1 MSPAVIEVPVA
12 TAPAASPAKTIAIS
26 QLHNFLSEGFPDIF
40 RWSLQRAPTAEELNG
55 NLCSLFNA
63 MFEHLRTTLPT
74 NEPSPDCFIFT
85 EPGKPSVSF
94 DDLCSRISHFT
105 QILAKEGAKSSGN
118 GKSRALGQGD
128 KVLVLS
134 SLGVD
139 FFVGSIAC
147 LSLGAT
153 LILLDPFME
162 RAKMNVCIESVLPIT
177 HIVTNMKLTAFK
189 KWILSRAVP
198 ALKNIPNVVEIPVN
212 VDKKILAMAP
222 KTIPVISVAGDA
234 TALLS
239 FTTGSTGNPKP
250 IRRSH
255 DYLRA
260 QTIAVFCQREIK
272 ACKTEF
278 PPTAAS
284 AKSTES
290 PESSSST
297 TATSSHKP
305 VKSVT
310 NLPVFIFGQIMLGYT
325 TLIPDNF
332 NPAGVNPGPLLQA
345 MVRHNVQVA
354 FGSPAF
360 FLRLLQHLEQTGGVD
375 QYGKFVNPLPVRVLC
390 LGGAPVFSS
399 ELDIMR
405 RGVKGAAFIFYGA
418 SEAEPISKIRVE
430 ERILLEANPAS
441 TGHSLASP
449 KATKASKRI
458 SRLDFSSPD
467 SESGFE
473 GGNVN
478 AICVGHVN
486 LDGGFS
492 HTAIAPLDG
501 EEEDG
506 KQFLDLGHIGE
517 IVVSGPHVHITTTSD
532 DERIIHEKP
541 SEANGGKDRIWL
553 RTGDCGYLDCAHR
566 LWLVG
571 RASWVVKENSED
583 DGVEGNLHSLR
594 YWPIA
599 IERSVLETF
608 GPSHGITY
616 VVFMPSGTTGKPA
629 LFVEAPNGLALAAHT
644 LVLEHL
650 QETFDVP
657 VDELHVF
664 RQLPRDKRHASKIN
678 TMALTK
684 MIKGKK
690 ASDKVVVQRG
700 DISGTVNDSLR
711 RGITSTSLKN
721 SASTLELV
729 SRNTLA
735 NAVAPST
742 VPENKRFKFS
752 DPEQNH
758 FLFAWHDAQL
768 LAQYGGG
775 KAKNM
780 ATLTNLVSRVPGVR
794 ASVPAWF
801 CVSTEAFKTFLAE
814 NHLDSQIAPHITT
827 TEGLEAFHASL
838 TQKVMASKLS
848 TAMIQELTA
857 LVAYLASTSTSSS
870 TAKPY
875 FAVRSSGADED
886 SVSHSF
892 AGQFDSFLYRQS
904 MDEIVVAL
912 KKCWLSAFA
921 PRVMSHRLACGLP
934 VNNVRM
940 GVVVQ
945 IMVDSEC
952 AGVAFSRHPLNPISA
967 HVSLVEAVWGQ
978 GEALVS
984 GAAEPDSFE
993 VERGSHGKVKQTLVP
1008 KPKMW
1013 MRNGGGADGTD
1024 ATGLIAVDVPEP
1036 KVSAAALTHDRARA
1050 VGATVSG
1057 LESLIG
1063 TPVDFEWAFQEE
1075 DSMLYCLQVRPIVNL
1090 PPASFFIATDPAHK
1104 FETSSETLHESHI
1117 STGSTES
1124 SAAFNGRETKGKG
1137 KSELFDLTAIA
1148 GRAMDSLAAP
1158 QGMNVTLWDNS
1169 NIVESYSGV
1178 TTPLTFSFASYNY
1191 RIVYETML
1199 AFLGTPKNLMQA
1211 NEDALV
1217 NLLGYIRGNVYYN
1230 LMNWYRLLLLA
1241 PLGKF
1246 SDPKHMETMMGVKQG
1261 QEGNADM
1268 EREFKKILDARP
1280 KFNAWHRTNL
1290 VLKYLSAY
1298 RNIDRIVNKFFVTF
1312 DVFYS
1317 AGREMDFSSMSLEE
1331 ISIYYKRNASTLLRD
1346 WKAPVINDLLVMGF
1360 FGTLKSFI
1368 AKHLVEPKAKA
1379 SASANGGVAPT
1390 AEEAAAAAA
1399 DAAAVDSLQND
1410 LLCGE
1415 DVESAKPTKMLMEIA
1430 KSIDSTIEY
1439 PALGVWFTGHKDEI
1453 LKAIKPEENHWILR
1467 STILKLSFVKAS
1479 ELLAGLQL
1487 TEPGTE
1493 QPPVQ
1498 VVADVLAMILEFL
1511 DSYGFRCINE
1521 LKLEEKDLNDDPA
1534 FVIDAIAGYVRT
1546 RAYEVEDLDKRE
1558 QQIRAAAET
1567 LVHQKLKGTQLVIF
1581 MWLLRNTRRVVKHRE
1596 NLRFARSKV
1605 FGVMRR
1611 IFRGM
1616 GHQLVALGALD
1627 KEQDVFYLTTEELL
1641 SYVDGR
1647 AVSRDLKA
1655 LTNLRKTEFDGYVAD
1670 ANAPPERFVT
1680 RGAAGVYMWYPHIL
1694 ADLDLLKDAEDSNGP
1709 PEPGVLKGVSCCPGI
1724 VEGVVRVVKD
1734 ITETRDL
1741 DGEILV
1747 TARTD
1752 PGWVPLYPMCSG
1764 LLIERGSL
1772 LSHSAV
1778 VAREL
1783 GLPTIVG
1790 ISGGLMKRLKTGMR
1804 VKMDAGK
1811 GKVYI
1816 LDELEALEKEKEG
1829 ESAEQPGTEVAP
1841 AAA

>member
-1 MSPAVIEVPVA
+1 MSPSAITEVPISEVPCTST
-12 TAPAASPAKTIAIS
+12 TAAKDIAIS
-26 QLHNFLSEGFPDIF
+26 QLHDFLSGGFPDIF
-40 RWSLQRAPTAEELNG
+40 RWSLQRTPTEEELNG
-55 NLCSLFNA
+55 NLCALFNA
-63 MFEHLRTTLPT
+63 MFTHFRSTLSRD
-74 NEPSPDCFIFT
+74 EPSPDCFIFT
-85 EPGKPSVSF
+85 EPGKPGVTF
-94 DDLCSRISHFT
+94 DELCARITHFA
-105 QILAKEGAKSSGN
+105 QILAQDRSERIKSGV
-118 GKSRALGQGD
+118 KPLVQGD

-147 LSLGAT
+147 LSQGAT

-162 RAKMNVCIESVLPIT
+162 RAKMNICIESVLPVS
-177 HIVTNMKLTAFK
+177 HIVTNMKLNTFK
-189 KWILSRAVP
+189 KWVLSRAVP
-198 ALKNIPNVVEIPVN
+198 ALKKIPYVVEIPVN
-212 VDKKILAMAP
+212 VDKKILSSVP
-222 KTIPVISVAGDA
+222 KLIPIASVPGNT

-260 QTIAVFCQREIK
+260 QTIAVFCQNEIK
-272 ACKTEF
+272 GTSSEL
-278 PPTAAS
+278 
-284 AKSTES
+284 
-290 PESSSST
+290 SSS
-297 TATSSHKP
+297 ATSAPHKP
-305 VKSVT
+305 IKSVT

-332 NPAGVNPGPLLQA
+332 NPAGVNPAALLQA

-360 FLRLLQHLEQTGGVD
+360 FLRLLQHLEETGGVN
-375 QYGKFVNPLPVRVLC
+375 QYGKFLNPLPVRVLC

-430 ERILLEANPAS
+430 ERILLESNPS
-441 TGHSLASP
+441 QREPHVQKS
-449 KATKASKRI
+449 KASNRI
-458 SRLDFSSPD
+458 SKLDFGTD

-478 AICVGHVN
+478 ALCVGHVN
-486 LDGGFS
+486 LDGEFS
-492 HTAIAPLDG
+492 HTAISPLEGDEVTG
-501 EEEDG
+501 Q
-506 KQFLDLGHIGE
+506 QFLELGHIGE

-532 DERIIHEKP
+532 DNRIIHEKA
-541 SEANGGKDRIWL
+541 SESNGGKDRIWL
-553 RTGDCGYLDCAHR
+553 RTGDCGYLDSSHR

-571 RASWVVKENSED
+571 RASWVVTEKAGE
-583 DGVEGNLHSLR
+583 EGAESGLNSLR

-599 IERSVLETF
+599 IERAVLETF
-608 GPSHGITY
+608 GPSHGVTY
-616 VVFMPSGTTGKPA
+616 VVFMPSKSTGKPA
-629 LFVEAPNGLALAAHT
+629 LFIEVPDGLPLSAHS
-644 LVLEHL
+644 LILEHL

-664 RQLPRDKRHASKIN
+664 RKLPRDKRHASKIN
-678 TMALTK
+678 TMALEK
-684 MIKGKK
+684 MIKDKK
-690 ASDKVVVQRG
+690 ATDKVLVQRS
-700 DISGTVNDSLR
+700 DISGTVNDVLR
-711 RGITSTSLKN
+711 RGMTTHSLKAAS
-721 SASTLELV
+721 SAHDLLGQ
-729 SRNTLA
+729 NTLT
-735 NAVAPST
+735 NASHAGTTDSHGQ
-742 VPENKRFKFS
+742 RFQFS
-752 DPEQNH
+752 NPEQDH
-758 FLFAWHDAQL
+758 FLFAWHPAKT

-780 ATLTNLVSRVPGVR
+780 ATLTNLVNKVAGVR
-794 ASVPAWF
+794 AAVPAWF
-801 CVSTEAFKTFLAE
+801 CVSTEAFNTFLAE
-814 NHLDSQIAPHITT
+814 NHLESQIAPHLTT
-827 TEGLEAFHASL
+827 PEGLEAFHATL
-838 TQKVMASKLS
+838 TEKIMTASLS
-848 TAMIQELTA
+848 TTMLRELTA
-857 LVAYLASTSTSSS
+857 LIQFLTSTSSS
-870 TAKPY
+870 TSKPF

-892 AGQFDSFLYRQS
+892 AGQFDSFMYRQS
-904 MDEIVVAL
+904 MEEIVVAL
-912 KKCWLSAFA
+912 KNCWLSAFA
-921 PRVMSHRLACGLP
+921 PRVMSHRLACQLP

-967 HVSLVEAVWGQ
+967 NVSLVEAVWGQ

-993 VERGSHGKVKQTLVP
+993 VDRGLQGKVKETLVP

-1013 MRNGGGADGTD
+1013 TRNGGGADVTD
-1024 ATGLIAVDVPEP
+1024 TTGLVAVDVPES
-1036 KVSAAALTHDRARA
+1036 KANAAALTHDRARA
-1050 VGATVSG
+1050 VGATVTS

-1063 TPVDFEWAFQEE
+1063 TPVDFEWAYQEE
-1075 DSMLYCLQVRPIVNL
+1075 DDVLYCLQVRPIVNL
-1090 PPASFFIATDPAHK
+1090 PPAPFFLATDPSPKA
-1104 FETSSETLHESHI
+1104 EMPVNNLQESGITMESTVSATTTTATSK
-1117 STGSTES
+1117 GSGQGDNVNVDFS
-1124 SAAFNGRETKGKG
+1124 S
-1137 KSELFDLTAIA
+1137 IA
-1148 GRAMDSLAAP
+1148 TRAMDALAAP

-1199 AFLGTPKNLMQA
+1199 TFLGTPPKLVQA

-1268 EREFKKILDARP
+1268 EKEFKKILDGRY
-1280 KFNAWHRTNL
+1280 KFNAWHRTRL
-1290 VLKYLSAY
+1290 VLKYISAY
-1298 RNIDRIVNKFFVTF
+1298 RNIDRIVNQFFANF
-1312 DVFYS
+1312 DAFYS
-1317 AGREMDFSSMSLEE
+1317 TGREMDFSAMTLQE
-1331 ISIYYKRNASTLLRD
+1331 ISTYYRVNASTLLRE

-1368 AKHLVEPKAKA
+1368 AKHLVEAKTKPA
-1379 SASANGGVAPT
+1379 APGAT
-1390 AEEAAAAAA
+1390 ALNTEQEAATAA
-1399 DAAAVDSLQND
+1399 DAVAVDSLQND

-1430 KSIDSTIEY
+1430 KSIDKTLEY
-1439 PALGVWFTGHKDEI
+1439 RGLGTWFVVHKDQI
-1453 LKAIKPEENHWILR
+1453 LQAIQPEGHQWILR
-1467 STILKLSFVKAS
+1467 SSILKFSFVRAN
-1479 ELLAGLQL
+1479 ELIRALAVI
-1487 TEPGTE
+1487 EPGVA
-1493 QPPVQ
+1493 QPSVQ
-1498 VVADVLAMILEFL
+1498 VVADVLAKILEFL

-1521 LKLEEKDLNDDPA
+1521 LKLEEQDLNDDPA
-1534 FVIDAIAGYVRT
+1534 FVVDAIAGYVRT
-1546 RAYEVEDLDKRE
+1546 KAYDVEDLDKRE
-1558 QQIRAAAET
+1558 QQIRAAAEA
-1567 LVHQKLKGTQLVIF
+1567 LVRQKLKGTQLTLF
-1581 MWLLRNTRRVVKHRE
+1581 MWLLKNTRRVVKHRE
-1596 NLRFARSKV
+1596 NLRFARSKA
-1605 FGVMRR
+1605 FGVFRR
-1611 IFRGM
+1611 LFRGM
-1616 GHQLVALGALD
+1616 GHQLVILGALED
-1627 KEQDVFYLTTEELL
+1627 TKDVFFLTTEELM

-1647 AVSRDLKA
+1647 SVSRDLKA
-1655 LTNLRKTEFDGYVAD
+1655 LTKLRKNEFDGYMAD

-1734 ITETRDL
+1734 ISETRDL
-1741 DGEILV
+1741 NGEILV

-1816 LDELEALEKEKEG
+1816 LDELEALESDG
-1829 ESAEQPGTEVAP
+1829 AVVAP
-1841 AAA
+1841 ASNEDAPVDA

>member
-1 MSPAVIEVPVA
+1 MSPSVNEITPASA
-12 TAPAASPAKTIAIS
+12 SGPAAAAKTIAIS
-26 QLHNFLSEGFPDIF
+26 QLHDFLSGGFPDIF
-40 RWSLQRAPTAEELNG
+40 RWTLHRPPTAEELNG

-63 MFEHLRTTLPT
+63 MFVHFRSALPA

-85 EPGKPSVSF
+85 QPGKPSVTF
-94 DDLCSRISHFT
+94 DELCSRISHFT
-105 QILAKEGAKSSGN
+105 QVLAQEGSFKSKSSKPLAK
-118 GKSRALGQGD
+118 GD
-128 KVLVLS
+128 KVLILS

-162 RAKMNVCIESVLPIT
+162 RAKMNLCIESVLPIS

-198 ALKNIPNVVEIPVN
+198 ALKKIPNVVEIPVN
-212 VDKKILAMAP
+212 VDKKILASVP
-222 KTIPVISVAGDA
+222 KTIPVTSVPGDT

-260 QTIAVFCQREIK
+260 QTIAVFCQKEIR
-272 ACKTEF
+272 ASSAEF
-278 PPTAAS
+278 PHTKASSPAGSDSASPT
-284 AKSTES
+284 T
-290 PESSSST
+290 T
-297 TATSSHKP
+297 TAPAAVTSHKP
-305 VKSVT
+305 VKAVT

-332 NPAGVNPGPLLQA
+332 NPAGVNPAPLLEA
-345 MVRHNVQVA
+345 MIRHNVQVA

-360 FLRLLQHLEQTGGVD
+360 FLRLLQHLEATSGVD
-375 QYGKFVNPLPVRVLC
+375 QYGKFINPLPVRVLC

-405 RGVKGAAFIFYGA
+405 KGVRGAAFIFYGA

-430 ERILLEANPAS
+430 ERILLEANPTSAPKVKGSNKITQFDAS
-441 TGHSLASP
+441 AE
-449 KATKASKRI
+449 
-458 SRLDFSSPD
+458 
-467 SESGFE
+467 SESEFE
-473 GGNVN
+473 GGNVH
-478 AICVGHVN
+478 ALCVGHVN

-492 HTAIAPLDG
+492 HTAIVPLDG
-501 EEEDG
+501 EEVKG
-506 KQFLDLGHIGE
+506 QQFLELGHIGE

-532 DERIIHEKP
+532 DDRIVHELP
-541 SEANGGKDRIWL
+541 SEKNGNKDRIWL
-553 RTGDCGYLDCAHR
+553 RTGDCGYLDSAHR

-571 RASWVVKENSED
+571 RASWVIRED
-583 DGVEGNLHSLR
+583 AEDGVEGSLNSLR

-608 GPSHGITY
+608 GASHGITY
-616 VVFMPSGTTGKPA
+616 VVFMPSGAAKKPA
-629 LFVEAPNGLALAAHT
+629 LFIEAPNGLALAAHT
-644 LVLEHL
+644 LILEHL

-664 RQLPRDKRHASKIN
+664 RKLPRDKRHASKIN
-678 TMALTK
+678 TMALSK
-684 MIKGKK
+684 MIKDKK
-690 ASDKVVVQRG
+690 VSDKVVIQRG
-700 DISGTVNDSLR
+700 DITGSVNDSLR
-711 RGITSTSLKN
+711 RGMTSTSLKY
-721 SASTLELV
+721 SASSLDLNA
-729 SRNTLA
+729 RNALA
-735 NAVAPST
+735 NAVAPSS
-742 VPENKRFKFS
+742 VPIEQRFKFS
-752 DPEQNH
+752 NPEQNH
-758 FLFAWHDAQL
+758 FLFAWHPSPL

-794 ASVPAWF
+794 ATVPAWF
-801 CVSTEAFKTFLAE
+801 CVSTEAFKAFLTE
-814 NHLDSQIAPHITT
+814 NHLDSQISPHITT
-827 TEGLEAFHASL
+827 ADGLEAFHAAL
-838 TQKVMASKLS
+838 TSKILAAPLS
-848 TAMIQELTA
+848 PEMTQEITA
-857 LVAYLASTSTSSS
+857 LVEFLTSTSTSASNS
-870 TAKPY
+870 KPY

-904 MDEIVVAL
+904 MDDIIVAL

-921 PRVMSHRLACGLP
+921 PRVMSHRLACNLP

-967 HVSLVEAVWGQ
+967 NVALVEAVWGQ

-993 VERGSHGKVKQTLVP
+993 VERGFQGKVKETLVP

-1013 MRNGGGADGTD
+1013 VRNGGGADDAD
-1024 ATGLIAVDVPEP
+1024 ATGLVAVDVPEP
-1036 KVSAAALTHDRARA
+1036 KASAAALTHDRARA
-1050 VGATVSG
+1050 VGTTVSG
-1057 LESLIG
+1057 LEALIG

-1075 DSMLYCLQVRPIVNL
+1075 DGMLYCLQVRPIVNL
-1090 PPASFFIATDPAHK
+1090 PPAAFFAATDPAPK
-1104 FETSSETLHESHI
+1104 SEASSETLGESHI
-1117 STGSTES
+1117 SVQTTTS
-1124 SAAFNGRETKGKG
+1124 SAESKGKNKG
-1137 KSELFDLTAIA
+1137 NDIDFSSIA
-1148 GRAMDSLAAP
+1148 NRAMDSLAAP

-1199 AFLGTPKNLMQA
+1199 TFLGTPTKLVQA
-1211 NEDALV
+1211 NEDALI

-1268 EREFKKILDARP
+1268 EKEFKKILEARP

-1290 VLKYLSAY
+1290 VLKYISAY
-1298 RNIDRIVNKFFVTF
+1298 RNIDRIVNKFFANF
-1312 DVFYS
+1312 DAFYS
-1317 AGREMDFSSMSLEE
+1317 AGREMDFTSMSLEE
-1331 ISIYYKRNASTLLRD
+1331 IALYYKKNASALLRD

-1368 AKHLVEPKAKA
+1368 AKHLVDAKA
-1379 SASANGGVAPT
+1379 ATPATGDAAAPT
-1390 AEEAAAAAA
+1390 AAEAAAAAA
-1399 DAAAVDSLQND
+1399 DTAAVDSLQND

-1415 DVESAKPTKMLMEIA
+1415 DVESAKPTKMLMDIA
-1430 KSIDSTIEY
+1430 KSIDTTIEY
-1439 PALGVWFTGHKDEI
+1439 PELGAWFIGHKDHV
-1453 LKAIKPEENHWILR
+1453 LKAIKPEENQWILR

-1479 ELLAGLQL
+1479 ELLAGLKV
-1487 TEPGTE
+1487 TEADKPH
-1493 QPPVQ
+1493 PPVQ

-1521 LKLEEKDLNDDPA
+1521 LKLEEKDLNDDPD
-1534 FVIDAIAGYVRT
+1534 FVINAIAGYVRT
-1546 RAYEVEDLDKRE
+1546 KAYEVDDLDKRE
-1558 QQIRAAAET
+1558 QAIRAAAEA
-1567 LVHQKLKGTQLVIF
+1567 LVHQKLKGTQLKLF
-1581 MWLLRNTRRVVKHRE
+1581 LWLLRNTRRVVKHRE

-1616 GHQLVALGALD
+1616 GNRLVALGALD
-1627 KEQDVFYLTTEELL
+1627 AESDVFYLTTEELL

-1655 LTNLRKTEFDGYVAD
+1655 LTQLRKTEFAGYVAD

-1709 PEPGVLKGVSCCPGI
+1709 PEPGILKGVSCCPGI
-1724 VEGVVRVVKD
+1724 VEGVVRVAKD
-1734 ITETRDL
+1734 ISETKDL

-1804 VKMDAGK
+1804 IKMDAGK

-1816 LDELEALEKEKEG
+1816 LDELEALEKEG
-1829 ESAEQPGTEVAP
+1829 AASATAAEAETEAISAV
-1841 AAA
+1841 

>member
-1 MSPAVIEVPVA
+1 MSSEITQAS
-12 TAPAASPAKTIAIS
+12 TARYSSAGSAKAIAIS
-26 QLHNFLSEGFPDIF
+26 QLHDFLSNGFPDIF
-40 RWSLQRAPTAEELNG
+40 RWSLHRPPTTEERNG

-63 MFEHLRTTLPT
+63 MFIHFRNTLPA

-85 EPGKPSVSF
+85 EPGKPSVTF
-94 DDLCSRISHFT
+94 DELCSRISHFA
-105 QILAKEGAKSSGN
+105 QILAQNGAPTTRSGAKP
-118 GKSRALGQGD
+118 LVQGD

-177 HIVTNMKLTAFK
+177 HIVTNMKLTTFK
-189 KWILSRAVP
+189 KWVLSRAVP
-198 ALKNIPNVVEIPVN
+198 ALKKISNIVEIPVN
-212 VDKKILAMAP
+212 VDKKILATAP
-222 KTIPVISVAGDA
+222 KIIPVISVPGDT

-260 QTIAVFCQREIK
+260 QTIAVFCQKEIK
-272 ACKTEF
+272 ASAAEF
-278 PPTAAS
+278 PGEAGTNTPTA
-284 AKSTES
+284 T
-290 PESSSST
+290 
-297 TATSSHKP
+297 HKP

-325 TLIPDNF
+325 TLIPDSF
-332 NPAGVNPGPLLQA
+332 NPAGVNPAPLLQA
-345 MVRHNVQVA
+345 MIRHKVQVA

-360 FLRLLQHLEQTGGVD
+360 FIRLLQHLEQAGGVD
-375 QYGKFVNPLPVRVLC
+375 QHGKFLNPLPVRVLC

-430 ERILLEANPAS
+430 ERILLEAS
-441 TGHSLASP
+441 SLNTPTSSQN
-449 KATKASKRI
+449 TKISNRI
-458 SRLDFSSPD
+458 SRLDFSSLESD
-467 SESGFE
+467 SGFE

-492 HTAIAPLDG
+492 LTAIASLDA
-501 EEEDG
+501 EEADG
-506 KQFLDLGHIGE
+506 KQFLELGHIGE

-532 DERIIHEKP
+532 DDRIIHEPP
-541 SEANGGKDRIWL
+541 SRANGGKDRIWL
-553 RTGDCGYLDCAHR
+553 RTGDCGYLDSANR

-571 RASWVVKENSED
+571 RASWVVKENADED
-583 DGVEGNLHSLR
+583 GLNSLR

-608 GPSHGITY
+608 GPSHGVTY
-616 VVFMPSGTTGKPA
+616 AVFMPSGTTGKPA
-629 LFVEAPNGLALAAHT
+629 LFVEVPNGLPLAARS
-644 LVLEHL
+644 LILEHL

-664 RQLPRDKRHASKIN
+664 RKLPRDKRHASKIN
-678 TMALTK
+678 TMALSK
-684 MIKGKK
+684 MIKDKK
-690 ASDKVVVQRG
+690 ATDKIVIQRSN
-700 DISGTVNDSLR
+700 IAGTLNDGLR
-711 RGITSTSLKN
+711 RGFTITSLKQ
-721 SASTLELV
+721 STSFSDLAI
-729 SRNTLA
+729 RNTLA
-735 NAVAPST
+735 NAAASDAIHS
-742 VPENKRFKFS
+742 EQRFKFS

-758 FLFAWHDAQL
+758 FLFAWHPTPL
-768 LAQYGGG
+768 LAHYGGG

-780 ATLTNLVSRVPGVR
+780 ATLTNLVSRIPGVR
-794 ASVPAWF
+794 ATVPAWF
-801 CVSTEAFKTFLAE
+801 CVSTEAFKAFLSE
-814 NHLDSQIAPHITT
+814 HNLDSQIAPHITT
-827 TEGLEAFHASL
+827 SEGLESFHASL
-838 TQKVMASKLS
+838 TQKIMAAPLS
-848 TAMIQELTA
+848 PSMAQELAA
-857 LVAYLASTSTSSS
+857 LVEYLSSTSTSSS

-904 MDEIVVAL
+904 TEEIIDAL

-921 PRVMSHRLACGLP
+921 PRVMSHRLTCGLP
-934 VNNVRM
+934 INNVRM

-967 HVSLVEAVWGQ
+967 NASLVEAVWGQ

-993 VERGSHGKVKQTLVP
+993 VEHGYNGSVKETLVP

-1013 MRNGGGADGTD
+1013 VRNGGGPDGAD
-1024 ATGLIAVDVPEP
+1024 ATGLVPVEVPEP
-1036 KVSAAALTHDRARA
+1036 KASAAALTHDRART
-1050 VGATVSG
+1050 VGATVTG

-1063 TPVDFEWAFQEE
+1063 TPVDFEWAYQEE
-1075 DSMLYCLQVRPIVNL
+1075 DPMLYCLQVRPIVNL
-1090 PPASFFIATDPAHK
+1090 PPASFFIATDTAKVRVPSS
-1104 FETSSETLHESHI
+1104 TSSE
-1117 STGSTES
+1117 S
-1124 SAAFNGRETKGKG
+1124 SMSSSSSSSSI
-1137 KSELFDLTAIA
+1137 KSKEFKNKSDLVDLTSIA
-1148 GRAMDSLAAP
+1148 NRALDALAAP

-1199 AFLGTPKNLMQA
+1199 TFLGTPTKYIQG
-1211 NEDALV
+1211 NEDAFV

-1268 EREFKKILDARP
+1268 EKEFKKILDARP
-1280 KFNAWHRTNL
+1280 KFNAWHRTRL
-1290 VLKYLSAY
+1290 LLKYISAY
-1298 RNIDRIVNKFFVTF
+1298 NNIDRIVNDFFANF
-1312 DVFYS
+1312 DAFYNS
-1317 AGREMDFSSMSLEE
+1317 GREMDFTTMSLED
-1331 ISIYYKRNASTLLRD
+1331 ISIYYKRNASSLLRD

-1368 AKHLVEPKAKA
+1368 AKHLVEPKAA
-1379 SASANGGVAPT
+1379 PAAPGATAPT
-1390 AEEAAAAAA
+1390 AEEAKAAAA

-1415 DVESAKPTKMLMEIA
+1415 DVESAKPTKMLMDIA
-1430 KSIDSTIEY
+1430 KSIDNTIEY
-1439 PALGVWFTGHKDEI
+1439 PDLGIWFANHKEEI
-1453 LKAIKPEENHWILR
+1453 LKAVKPEGGQWILR
-1467 STILKLSFVKAS
+1467 STILKLSFVRAN
-1479 ELLAGLQL
+1479 ELLIGLNV
-1487 TEPGTE
+1487 TEPGKK

-1546 RAYEVEDLDKRE
+1546 KAYEVEDLDNRE
-1558 QQIRAAAET
+1558 HQIRAAAEA
-1567 LVHQKLKGTQLVIF
+1567 LVHQKLKGTQLKIF

-1616 GHQLVALGALD
+1616 GHQLVKLGALET
-1627 KEQDVFYLTTEELL
+1627 EQDVFYLTTEELL

-1655 LTNLRKTEFDGYVAD
+1655 LTKIRKTEFDGYVAD
-1670 ANAPPERFVT
+1670 ANAPPERFIT

-1709 PEPGVLKGVSCCPGI
+1709 PEPGILKGVSCCPGV

-1734 ITETRDL
+1734 ISETRDL
-1741 DGEILV
+1741 NNEILV

-1804 VKMDAGK
+1804 IKMDAGK
-1811 GKVYI
+1811 GRVYI
-1816 LDELEALEKEKEG
+1816 LDELEALEKENKDANTG
-1829 ESAEQPGTEVAP
+1829 AEVAP
-1841 AAA
+1841 VAA

>member
-1 MSPAVIEVPVA
+1 MSPAVTEVPASTTSPA
-12 TAPAASPAKTIAIS
+12 TSELTVVNAAKTIAIS
-26 QLHNFLSEGFPDIF
+26 HLHDFLSGEFPDIF
-40 RWSLQRAPTAEELNG
+40 RWSLQRAPTTEELNG

-63 MFEHLRTTLPT
+63 MFVHFQNTLPAS
-74 NEPSPDCFIFT
+74 EPSPDCFIFT
-85 EPGKPSVSF
+85 EPGKPSVTF
-94 DDLCSRISHFT
+94 DELCSRISHFT
-105 QILAKEGAKSSGN
+105 QILATGN
-118 GKSRALGQGD
+118 KPMRQGD
-128 KVLVLS
+128 KVLILS

-153 LILLDPFME
+153 LVLLDPFME
-162 RAKMNVCIESVLPIT
+162 RAKMNVCIESVLPISY
-177 HIVTNMKLTAFK
+177 IVTNMKLTAFK
-189 KWILSRAVP
+189 KWVLSRAVP
-198 ALKNIPNVVEIPVN
+198 ALKKIPNVVEIPVN
-212 VDKKILAMAP
+212 VDKKILAAAP
-222 KTIPVISVAGDA
+222 KAIPVTSVPGNT

-260 QTIAVFCQREIK
+260 QTIAVFCQKEIK
-272 ACKTEF
+272 ASSAQF
-278 PPTAAS
+278 P
-284 AKSTES
+284 S
-290 PESSSST
+290 PASSSVQSAEST
-297 TATSSHKP
+297 DATSTNTTYKP
-305 VKSVT
+305 VKAVT

-332 NPAGVNPGPLLQA
+332 NPAGVNPAPLVQA
-345 MVRHNVQVA
+345 MIRHNVQVA
-354 FGSPAF
+354 FGSPVF
-360 FLRLLQHLEQTGGVD
+360 FLRLLQHLEETGGVD
-375 QYGKFVNPLPVRVLC
+375 QHGKFVNPLPVRVLC

-430 ERILLEANPAS
+430 ERILLEANPATS
-441 TGHSLASP
+441 ATSLTSSQ
-449 KATKASKRI
+449 KTKESNRI
-458 SRLDFSSPD
+458 SRLDFGTD
-467 SESGFE
+467 SDSGFE

-478 AICVGHVN
+478 AICVGHVH
-486 LDGGFS
+486 LDGGFA

-501 EEEDG
+501 EDENG
-506 KQFLDLGHIGE
+506 KQFLELGHIGE

-532 DERIIHEKP
+532 DERIIHERP
-541 SEANGGKDRIWL
+541 SESNGGKDRIWL
-553 RTGDCGYLDCAHR
+553 RTGDCGYLDSAQR

-571 RASWVVKENSED
+571 RASWVVKENCEE
-583 DGVEGNLHSLR
+583 DGVEAGLNSLR

-608 GPSHGITY
+608 GPSHGVTY
-616 VVFMPSGTTGKPA
+616 VVFMPSGTTMKPA
-629 LFVEAPNGLALAAHT
+629 LFVEAPKGLALAAHT
-644 LVLEHL
+644 LILEHL

-664 RQLPRDKRHASKIN
+664 RKLPRDKRHASKIN

-684 MIKGKK
+684 MIKDKK
-690 ASDKVVVQRG
+690 ASDKVIVQRG
-700 DISGTVNDSLR
+700 NITGTLNDSFR

-721 SASTLELV
+721 SASSLDLV
-729 SRNTLA
+729 ARNTLA
-735 NAVAPST
+735 NTSAPSSK
-742 VPENKRFKFS
+742 PQKSRFNFS
-752 DPEQNH
+752 NPEQNH
-758 FLFAWHDAQL
+758 FLFAWHSSQL
-768 LAQYGGG
+768 LIQYGGG

-780 ATLTNLVSRVPGVR
+780 ATLTNLVSRVPGAR
-794 ASVPAWF
+794 ATVPAWF
-801 CVSTEAFKTFLAE
+801 CVSTEAFKAFLAE
-814 NHLDSQIAPHITT
+814 NHLESHITPHNT
-827 TEGLEAFHASL
+827 TAEGLAVFHSAL
-838 TQKVMASKLS
+838 TEKIMAAPLS
-848 TAMIQELTA
+848 SSMTQELTA
-857 LVAYLASTSTSSS
+857 LIEYLTSTSTSSS
-870 TAKPY
+870 AAKPY

-904 MDEIVVAL
+904 MDEIITAL

-921 PRVMSHRLACGLP
+921 PRVMSHRLACDLP

-940 GVVVQ
+940 GVVIQ

-952 AGVAFSRHPLNPISA
+952 AGVAFSRHPLNPVSA
-967 HVSLVEAVWGQ
+967 NVALVEAVWGQ

-993 VERGSHGKVKQTLVP
+993 VERGLQGKVKETLVP

-1013 MRNGGGADGTD
+1013 IRNGGGDEGTD
-1024 ATGLIAVDVPEP
+1024 ATGLVAIDVPEP
-1036 KVSAAALTHDRARA
+1036 KASAPALTHDRARS

-1063 TPVDFEWAFQEE
+1063 TPVDFEWAFQES
-1075 DSMLYCLQVRPIVNL
+1075 DRTLYCLQVRPIVNL
-1090 PPASFFIATDPAHK
+1090 PPASFFIATDPSHK
-1104 FETSSETLHESHI
+1104 SEASESVHGSNASTHSVDSTTSS
-1117 STGSTES
+1117 
-1124 SAAFNGRETKGKG
+1124 KGKG
-1137 KSELFDLTAIA
+1137 KSNDDNIDFSSIA
-1148 GRAMDSLAAP
+1148 SRAMDAFAAP

-1199 AFLGTPKNLMQA
+1199 TFLGTPAKLVQA

-1268 EREFKKILDARP
+1268 EKEFKKILEARP
-1280 KFNAWHRTNL
+1280 KFNAWNRTNL
-1290 VLKYLSAY
+1290 VLKYISAY
-1298 RNIDRIVNKFFVTF
+1298 RNIDRIVNKFFANF
-1312 DVFYS
+1312 DAFYS
-1317 AGREMDFSSMSLEE
+1317 AGREMNFSTMSLEE
-1331 ISIYYKRNASTLLRD
+1331 ISTYYKRNASALLRD

-1368 AKHLVEPKAKA
+1368 AKHLVEPKAVTAKG
-1379 SASANGGVAPT
+1379 SSGVTLT
-1390 AEEAAAAAA
+1390 AAEAEAAAA

-1430 KSIDSTIEY
+1430 KSVDSTIEY
-1439 PALGVWFTGHKDEI
+1439 PTLGTWFVNHKDEI
-1453 LKAIKPEENHWILR
+1453 LKAIKPEENQWILR
-1467 STILKLSFVKAS
+1467 STILRLSFVKAS
-1479 ELLAGLQL
+1479 ELLADLNV
-1487 TEPGTE
+1487 TEPGKE

-1546 RAYEVEDLDKRE
+1546 KAYETEDLDKRE
-1558 QQIRAAAET
+1558 QQIRAAAEA
-1567 LVHQKLKGTQLVIF
+1567 LVHQKLKGTQLMIF
-1581 MWLLRNTRRVVKHRE
+1581 LWLLKNTRRVVKHRE

-1616 GHQLVALGALD
+1616 GSQLVKLNALETE
-1627 KEQDVFYLTTEELL
+1627 KDVFYLTTEELL

-1655 LTNLRKTEFDGYVAD
+1655 LTKLRKSEFEGYATD

-1680 RGAAGVYMWYPHIL
+1680 RGAAGAYMWYPHIL

-1709 PEPGVLKGVSCCPGI
+1709 PEPGVLKGVSCCPGV

-1734 ITETRDL
+1734 ISETRDL

-1804 VKMDAGK
+1804 IKMDAGK

-1816 LDELEALEKEKEG
+1816 LDELEALEKESNG
-1829 ESAEQPGTEVAP
+1829 DAGAGGAEVTPTAT
-1841 AAA
+1841 

>member
-1 MSPAVIEVPVA
+1 MSPEITQAV
-12 TAPAASPAKTIAIS
+12 AASYSSTESAKAIAVS
-26 QLHNFLSEGFPDIF
+26 QLHDFLSNGFPDIF
-40 RWSLQRAPTAEELNG
+40 RWSLHRPPTAEERNG

-63 MFEHLRTTLPT
+63 MFTHLRNTLPT

-85 EPGKPSVSF
+85 EPGKPSVTF
-94 DDLCSRISHFT
+94 DELCSRISHLA
-105 QILAKEGAKSSGN
+105 QILAQDGTS
-118 GKSRALGQGD
+118 KSRSGTKPLGQGD
-128 KVLVLS
+128 KVLILS

-177 HIVTNMKLTAFK
+177 HIVTNMKLTIFK
-189 KWILSRAVP
+189 KWILSKAVP
-198 ALKNIPNVVEIPVN
+198 ALKKIPNIVEIPVN

-222 KTIPVISVAGDA
+222 KTIPVTSLPGDT

-272 ACKTEF
+272 ASAAEF
-278 PPTAAS
+278 PGEAGTNAPTA
-284 AKSTES
+284 
-290 PESSSST
+290 P
-297 TATSSHKP
+297 HKP

-332 NPAGVNPGPLLQA
+332 NPAGVNPAPLVQA
-345 MVRHNVQVA
+345 MIRHNVQVA

-360 FLRLLQHLEQTGGVD
+360 FIRLLEHLEQVGGVD
-375 QYGKFVNPLPVRVLC
+375 QHGKFLNPLPVRVLC

-430 ERILLEANPAS
+430 ERILLEASSSNTPTAS
-441 TGHSLASP
+441 QN
-449 KATKASKRI
+449 TKTSNRI
-458 SRLDFSSPD
+458 SRLDFSSLETD
-467 SESGFE
+467 SGFE
-473 GGNVN
+473 GGNMN

-486 LDGGFS
+486 LDGGFAL
-492 HTAIAPLDG
+492 TAIAPLDA
-501 EEEDG
+501 EKADG
-506 KQFLDLGHIGE
+506 KQFLELGHIGE

-532 DERIIHEKP
+532 DDRIIHELP
-541 SEANGGKDRIWL
+541 SETNGEKSRVWL
-553 RTGDCGYLDCAHR
+553 RTGDCGYLDSANR

-571 RASWVVKENSED
+571 RASWVVKEIADED
-583 DGVEGNLHSLR
+583 GLHSLR

-608 GPSHGITY
+608 GSSHGVTY
-616 VVFMPSGTTGKPA
+616 AVFMPSGTTGKPA
-629 LFVEAPNGLALAAHT
+629 LFVEVPNGLPLAARS
-644 LVLEHL
+644 LILEHL

-664 RQLPRDKRHASKIN
+664 RKLPRDKRHASKIN
-678 TMALTK
+678 TMALSK
-684 MIKGKK
+684 MIKNKK
-690 ASDKVVVQRG
+690 ATDKIVIQRN
-700 DISGTVNDSLR
+700 DIAGTLNDNLR
-711 RGITSTSLKN
+711 RGITVTSLKQ
-721 SASTLELV
+721 SASLPDV
-729 SRNTLA
+729 AAHNTLT
-735 NAVAPST
+735 NAVTGDTIHS
-742 VPENKRFKFS
+742 EQRFKFS
-752 DPEQNH
+752 NPEQNH
-758 FLFAWHDAQL
+758 FLFAWHPAPL

-780 ATLTNLVSRVPGVR
+780 ATLTNLVCRIPGVR
-794 ASVPAWF
+794 ATVPAWF
-801 CVSTEAFKTFLAE
+801 CVSTEAFKAFLSE
-814 NHLDSQIAPHITT
+814 HNLDSQIAPHVTT
-827 TEGLEAFHASL
+827 SEGLESFHTSL
-838 TQKVMASKLS
+838 TQKIMAAPLS
-848 TAMIQELTA
+848 SSMAQELAA
-857 LVAYLASTSTSSS
+857 LIEYLSSTSTSSS

-904 MDEIVVAL
+904 IDEIIDAL
-912 KKCWLSAFA
+912 KRCWLSAFA

-934 VNNVRM
+934 INNVRM

-945 IMVDSEC
+945 IMVNSEC

-967 HVSLVEAVWGQ
+967 NASLVEAVWGQ

-993 VERGSHGKVKQTLVP
+993 VEHGYNGNVKETIVP

-1013 MRNGGGADGTD
+1013 VRNGGDPDGTN
-1024 ATGLIAVDVPEP
+1024 ATGLVSVEVPES
-1036 KVSAAALTHDRARA
+1036 KASAAALTHDRARA
-1050 VGATVSG
+1050 VGATVTG

-1063 TPVDFEWAFQEE
+1063 MPVDFEWAYQEE
-1075 DSMLYCLQVRPIVNL
+1075 DPMLYCLQVRPIVNL
-1090 PPASFFIATDPAHK
+1090 PPSSFFIALDKKTP
-1104 FETSSETLHESHI
+1104 
-1117 STGSTES
+1117 S
-1124 SAAFNGRETKGKG
+1124 SAP
-1137 KSELFDLTAIA
+1137 SESNMSNSSSDSSISSNEAKNKNDLVDLSSIA
-1148 GRAMDSLAAP
+1148 TRALDALAAP

-1199 AFLGTPKNLMQA
+1199 TFLGTPTKYIQD
-1211 NEDALV
+1211 NEDAFI
-1217 NLLGYIRGNVYYN
+1217 NLLGYVRGNVYYN

-1268 EREFKKILDARP
+1268 EKEFKKILEARP
-1280 KFNAWHRTNL
+1280 KFTAWHRTRL
-1290 VLKYLSAY
+1290 LLKYISAY
-1298 RNIDRIVNKFFVTF
+1298 NNIDRIVNDFFTNF
-1312 DVFYS
+1312 NAFYNS
-1317 AGREMDFSSMSLEE
+1317 GRVMDFKTMSLEE
-1331 ISIYYKRNASTLLRD
+1331 IAIYYKRNASTLLRD

-1368 AKHLVEPKAKA
+1368 AKHLVESKAA
-1379 SASANGGVAPT
+1379 PATPGAAAPT
-1390 AEEAAAAAA
+1390 AEETKAAAA

-1430 KSIDSTIEY
+1430 KSIDNTIEY
-1439 PALGVWFTGHKDEI
+1439 PDLGTWFTGHKDAI
-1453 LKAIKPEENHWILR
+1453 LKAVKPEGGQWILR
-1467 STILKLSFVKAS
+1467 STILKLSFVRAN
-1479 ELLAGLQL
+1479 ELLTELNVI
-1487 TEPGTE
+1487 EPGKE

-1511 DSYGFRCINE
+1511 DSYRFRCINE

-1546 RAYEVEDLDKRE
+1546 KAYEVEDLDKRE
-1558 QQIRAAAET
+1558 HQIRAAAEA
-1567 LVHQKLKGTQLVIF
+1567 LVHQKLKGAQLKIF

-1616 GHQLVALGALD
+1616 GHQLVKLGALEA
-1627 KEQDVFYLTTEELL
+1627 EQDVFYLTTEELL

-1647 AVSRDLKA
+1647 GVSRDLKA
-1655 LTNLRKTEFDGYVAD
+1655 LTKIRKNEFDGYVAD
-1670 ANAPPERFVT
+1670 ANAPPERFIT

-1709 PEPGVLKGVSCCPGI
+1709 PEPGVLKGVSCCPGV

-1734 ITETRDL
+1734 ISETRDL
-1741 DGEILV
+1741 NNEILV

-1804 VKMDAGK
+1804 IKMDAGK
-1811 GKVYI
+1811 GRVYI
-1816 LDELEALEKEKEG
+1816 LDELEALEKENENAHTK
-1829 ESAEQPGTEVAP
+1829 
-1841 AAA
+1841 

>member
-1 MSPAVIEVPVA
+1 KRDL
-12 TAPAASPAKTIAIS
+12 AA
-26 QLHNFLSEGFPDIF
+26 
-40 RWSLQRAPTAEELNG
+40 
-55 NLCSLFNA
+55 
-63 MFEHLRTTLPT
+63 
-74 NEPSPDCFIFT
+74 
-85 EPGKPSVSF
+85 
-94 DDLCSRISHFT
+94 
-105 QILAKEGAKSSGN
+105 
-118 GKSRALGQGD
+118 
-128 KVLVLS
+128 
-134 SLGVD
+134 
-139 FFVGSIAC
+139 
-147 LSLGAT
+147 
-153 LILLDPFME
+153 
-162 RAKMNVCIESVLPIT
+162 
-177 HIVTNMKLTAFK
+177 
-189 KWILSRAVP
+189 
-198 ALKNIPNVVEIPVN
+198 
-212 VDKKILAMAP
+212 AP
-222 KTIPVISVAGDA
+222 KSIPIISVPGET

-260 QTIAVFCQREIK
+260 QTIAVFCQKEIK
-272 ACKTEF
+272 A
-278 PPTAAS
+278 TAAGS
-284 AKSTES
+284 LTAIPAKQ
-290 PESSSST
+290 SSGSV
-297 TATSSHKP
+297 ATSSISTQTALASAHKP
-305 VKSVT
+305 VKAVT

-332 NPAGVNPGPLLQA
+332 NPAGINPGPLLQA
-345 MVRHNVQVA
+345 MIRHNIQVA

-360 FLRLLQHLEQTGGVD
+360 FIRILEHLEQTGGVD
-375 QYGKFVNPLPVRVLC
+375 QHGKFLTPLPVRVLC

-405 RGVKGAAFIFYGA
+405 RGIKGSAFIFYGS

-430 ERILLEANPAS
+430 ERILLES
-441 TGHSLASP
+441 SP
-449 KATKASKRI
+449 TNTKALSFSQKIKDSYNI
-458 SRLDFSSPD
+458 SSFETSSISGSD
-467 SESGFE
+467 SGFE
-473 GGNVN
+473 GGNAN
-478 AICVGHVN
+478 AICVGHVD

-492 HTAIAPLDG
+492 HTAIACLDG
-501 EEEDG
+501 EEVDG
-506 KQFLDLGHIGE
+506 RQFLELGHIGE

-532 DERIIHEKP
+532 NNRIIHELP
-541 SEANGGKDRIWL
+541 SEANGGKDMIWL
-553 RTGDCGYLDCAHR
+553 RTGDCGYLDEAHR

-571 RASWVVKENSED
+571 RASWVVKENRD
-583 DGVEGNLHSLR
+583 EGGLHSFR
-594 YWPIA
+594 YWPIS

-608 GPSHGITY
+608 GPTHGVTY
-616 VVFMPSGTTGKPA
+616 AVFMPSETTGKPA
-629 LFVEAPNGLALAAHT
+629 LFVEAPKGLALATHM
-644 LVLEHL
+644 LILEHL
-650 QETFDVP
+650 QEAFDVP
-657 VDELHVF
+657 LDELHVF
-664 RQLPRDKRHASKIN
+664 RRLPRDKRHASKIN

-684 MIKGKK
+684 MIKNKK
-690 ASDKVVVQRG
+690 AIDKVLVQRS
-700 DISGTVNDSLR
+700 DIGGTLNDNLR
-711 RGITSTSLKN
+711 RGIASLPLKR
-721 SASTLELV
+721 SV
-729 SRNTLA
+729 SSLDLA
-735 NAVAPST
+735 ARNAVASTPSPLPIT
-742 VPENKRFKFS
+742 AQQRFQFS

-758 FLFAWHDAQL
+758 FLFAWHPPHILSQF
-768 LAQYGGG
+768 GGG

-780 ATLTNLVSRVPGVR
+780 AILTNLVSRMAGVQ
-794 ASVPAWF
+794 ATVPAWF
-801 CVSTEAFKTFLAE
+801 CVSTEAFKTFLTE
-814 NHLDSQIAPHITT
+814 NHLDSQVSPHITT
-827 TEGLEAFHASL
+827 PEGLGAFYDLLAEKIMVAPL
-838 TQKVMASKLS
+838 PTLMA
-848 TAMIQELTA
+848 QELAA
-857 LVAYLASTSTSSS
+857 LVQYLNSISTSSL

-886 SVSHSF
+886 STSHSF

-904 MDEIVVAL
+904 MDEIVTAL

-934 VNNVRM
+934 INNVRM
-940 GVVVQ
+940 GVVIQVM
-945 IMVDSEC
+945 IDSEC
-952 AGVAFSRHPLNPISA
+952 AGVAFSRHPLNP
-967 HVSLVEAVWGQ
+967 VSSNAALVEAVWGQ

-993 VERGSHGKVKQTLVP
+993 IERGLDGKVKETLVP

-1013 MRNGGGADGTD
+1013 VHRDEGTNGTD
-1024 ATGLIAVDVPEP
+1024 ATGLVAVAVPESRVNAP
-1036 KVSAAALTHDRARA
+1036 ALTHERARTVGTA
-1050 VGATVSG
+1050 VTE

-1063 TPVDFEWAFQEE
+1063 TPVDFEWAYQAS
-1075 DSMLYCLQVRPIVNL
+1075 DPILYCLQVRPIVNL
-1090 PPASFFIATDPAHK
+1090 PPASFFLAMDPPRSEVP
-1104 FETSSETLHESHI
+1104 FEPPYLASEAFESPSASSIRGEEAKTTKRNSKSDPIDL
-1117 STGSTES
+1117 S
-1124 SAAFNGRETKGKG
+1124 SIV
-1137 KSELFDLTAIA
+1137 D
-1148 GRAMDSLAAP
+1148 RAMDALAAP

-1199 AFLGTPKNLMQA
+1199 TFLGTPTKYIQDH
-1211 NEDALV
+1211 EDAFI

-1268 EREFKKILDARP
+1268 EKEFKKILEARP
-1280 KFNAWHRTNL
+1280 KFTAWNRTSL
-1290 VLKYLSAY
+1290 LLKYISAY
-1298 RNIDRIVNKFFVTF
+1298 RNIDRIVHNFFVNF
-1312 DVFYS
+1312 DAFYTS
-1317 AGREMDFSSMSLEE
+1317 GREMNFSTMSLEE

-1368 AKHLVEPKAKA
+1368 AKHLIEPKAT
-1379 SASANGGVAPT
+1379 STTTGT
-1390 AEEAAAAAA
+1390 AEA
-1399 DAAAVDSLQND
+1399 DTAAVESLQND

-1415 DVESAKPTKMLMEIA
+1415 DVESAKPTKILMEIA
-1430 KSIDSTIEY
+1430 KSIDNKVDY
-1439 PALGVWFTGHKDEI
+1439 PDLGGWFVAHKEVV
-1453 LKAIKPEENHWILR
+1453 LKAIKPEEGKWILR
-1467 STILKLSFVKAS
+1467 STILRLSFAKAS
-1479 ELLAGLQL
+1479 ELLVYLSK
-1487 TEPGTE
+1487 TESGE
-1493 QPPVQ
+1493 QQPPVQ

-1534 FVIDAIAGYVRT
+1534 FVVDAIAGYIRT
-1546 RAYEVEDLDKRE
+1546 KAYEVEDLDKRE
-1558 QQIRAAAET
+1558 QQIRAAAED
-1567 LVHQKLKGTQLVIF
+1567 LVRQKLKGTQLMVF

-1616 GHQLVALGALD
+1616 GYQLVKLGALET
-1627 KEQDVFYLTTEELL
+1627 EQDVFFLTTEELL

-1655 LTNLRKTEFDGYVAD
+1655 LTELRKSEYKGYSAD
-1670 ANAPPERFVT
+1670 ANAPPERFIT

-1694 ADLDLLKDAEDSNGP
+1694 ADLDLLRDAEDPNGI
-1709 PEPGVLKGVSCCPGI
+1709 PEPGILKGVSCCPGI
-1724 VEGVVRVVKD
+1724 VEGVVRVVRD

-1741 DGEILV
+1741 NNEILV

-1804 VKMDAGK
+1804 IKMDASK

-1816 LDELEALEKEKEG
+1816 LDELEALEGRK
-1829 ESAEQPGTEVAP
+1829 
-1841 AAA
+1841 

>member
-1 MSPAVIEVPVA
+1 MSPSVNEITPASA
-12 TAPAASPAKTIAIS
+12 SGPAAAAKTIAIS
-26 QLHNFLSEGFPDIF
+26 QLHDFLSGGFPDIF
-40 RWSLQRAPTAEELNG
+40 RWTLHRPPTTEELNG

-63 MFEHLRTTLPT
+63 MFVHFRNTLPA
-74 NEPSPDCFIFT
+74 NEPSPECFIFT
-85 EPGKPSVSF
+85 EPGKPAVTF

-105 QILAKEGAKSSGN
+105 QVLTQEGSFKSKGSKPLA
-118 GKSRALGQGD
+118 QGD
-128 KVLVLS
+128 KVLILS

-147 LSLGAT
+147 LALGAT

-162 RAKMNVCIESVLPIT
+162 RAKMSVCIESVLPIS

-198 ALKNIPNVVEIPVN
+198 ALKKIPNVVEIPVN
-212 VDKKILAMAP
+212 VDKKILASVP
-222 KTIPVISVAGDA
+222 KTIPVTSVPGDT

-260 QTIAVFCQREIK
+260 QTIAVFCQNEIK
-272 ACKTEF
+272 ASSAESD
-278 PPTAAS
+278 AAPS
-284 AKSTES
+284 
-290 PESSSST
+290 
-297 TATSSHKP
+297 TATTPAPVSSHKP
-305 VKSVT
+305 VKAVT

-332 NPAGVNPGPLLQA
+332 NPAGVNPAPLLQA

-360 FLRLLQHLEQTGGVD
+360 FLRLLQHLEATSGVD
-375 QYGKFVNPLPVRVLC
+375 QYGKFINPLPVRVLC

-405 RGVKGAAFIFYGA
+405 RGVRGAAFIFYGA

-430 ERILLEANPAS
+430 ERILLEANPTSA
-441 TGHSLASP
+441 P
-449 KATKASKRI
+449 KVKGSNKITQ
-458 SRLDFSSPD
+458 LDVP
-467 SESGFE
+467 SESESEFE
-473 GGNVN
+473 GGNVH
-478 AICVGHVN
+478 ALCVGHVN
-486 LDGGFS
+486 LDGGFA
-492 HTAIAPLDG
+492 HTAIVPLEG
-501 EEEDG
+501 EEVKG
-506 KQFLDLGHIGE
+506 QQFLELGHIGE

-532 DERIIHEKP
+532 DDRIIHELP
-541 SEANGGKDRIWL
+541 SEKNGNKDRIWL
-553 RTGDCGYLDCAHR
+553 RTGDCGYLDSAHR

-571 RASWVVKENSED
+571 RASWVVRED
-583 DGVEGNLHSLR
+583 AEEGVEGSLNSLR

-608 GPSHGITY
+608 GASHGVTY
-616 VVFMPSGTTGKPA
+616 VVFMPSGAAKKPA
-629 LFVEAPNGLALAAHT
+629 LFLEAPNGLALAAHT
-644 LVLEHL
+644 LILEHL

-664 RQLPRDKRHASKIN
+664 RKLPRDKRHASKIN
-678 TMALTK
+678 TMALSK
-684 MIKGKK
+684 MIKDKK
-690 ASDKVVVQRG
+690 ASDKVVIQRG
-700 DISGTVNDSLR
+700 DITGSVNDSLR
-711 RGITSTSLKN
+711 RGMTSTSLKY
-721 SASTLELV
+721 SASSLDLNA
-729 SRNTLA
+729 RNALA
-735 NAVAPST
+735 YAVAPSS
-742 VPENKRFKFS
+742 VPVEQRFKFS
-752 DPEQNH
+752 NPEQNH
-758 FLFAWHDAQL
+758 FLFAWHPSPL
-768 LAQYGGG
+768 LAQCGGG

-794 ASVPAWF
+794 ATVPAWF
-801 CVSTEAFKTFLAE
+801 CVSTEAFKAFLAE
-814 NHLDSQIAPHITT
+814 NHLDSQISPHITT
-827 TEGLEAFHASL
+827 SEGLDAFHAAL
-838 TQKVMASKLS
+838 TTKIMAAPLS
-848 TAMIQELTA
+848 PAMTHEITA
-857 LVAYLASTSTSSS
+857 LVEFLTSTSASAS
-870 TAKPY
+870 NPKPY

-904 MDEIVVAL
+904 MDDIITAL

-921 PRVMSHRLACGLP
+921 PRVMSHRLACNLP

-967 HVSLVEAVWGQ
+967 NVALVEAVWGQ

-993 VERGSHGKVKQTLVP
+993 VERGFQGKVKETLVP

-1013 MRNGGGADGTD
+1013 VRNGGSADD
-1024 ATGLIAVDVPEP
+1024 AEATGLVAVDVLEP
-1036 KVSAAALTHDRARA
+1036 KASAAALTHGRARA

-1057 LESLIG
+1057 LEALIG

-1075 DSMLYCLQVRPIVNL
+1075 DGMLYCLQVRPIVNL
-1090 PPASFFIATDPAHK
+1090 PPAAFFAATDPAPK
-1104 FETSSETLHESHI
+1104 SEASSETLGESHI
-1117 STGSTES
+1117 SVQTTAS
-1124 SAAFNGRETKGKG
+1124 SAESKG
-1137 KSELFDLTAIA
+1137 KSKGDDIDFSTIASRAI
-1148 GRAMDSLAAP
+1148 DSLAAP

-1199 AFLGTPKNLMQA
+1199 TFLGTPTKLVQA

-1268 EREFKKILDARP
+1268 EKEFKKILEARP

-1290 VLKYLSAY
+1290 VLKYISAY
-1298 RNIDRIVNKFFVTF
+1298 RNIDRIVNKFFANF
-1312 DVFYS
+1312 DAFYS
-1317 AGREMDFSSMSLEE
+1317 TGREMDFTSMSLEE
-1331 ISIYYKRNASTLLRD
+1331 IALYYKKNASALLRD

-1368 AKHLVEPKAKA
+1368 AKHLVDAKA
-1379 SASANGGVAPT
+1379 AAPATGDAAAVPT
-1390 AEEAAAAAA
+1390 AAEAAAAAA
-1399 DAAAVDSLQND
+1399 DTAAVDSLQND

-1415 DVESAKPTKMLMEIA
+1415 DVESAKPTKMLMDIA
-1430 KSIDSTIEY
+1430 KTIDTMIEY
-1439 PALGVWFTGHKDEI
+1439 PKLGAWFIGHKEHV
-1453 LKAIKPEENHWILR
+1453 LKAIKPEENQWILR

-1479 ELLAGLQL
+1479 ELLAGLKV
-1487 TEPGTE
+1487 TEADKPH
-1493 QPPVQ
+1493 PPVQ

-1521 LKLEEKDLNDDPA
+1521 LKLEEKDLNDDPD
-1534 FVIDAIAGYVRT
+1534 FVIDAIAGYIRT
-1546 RAYEVEDLDKRE
+1546 KAYEVDDLDKRE
-1558 QQIRAAAET
+1558 QAIRAAAEA
-1567 LVHQKLKGTQLVIF
+1567 LVHQKLKGTQLKLF
-1581 MWLLRNTRRVVKHRE
+1581 LWLLRNTRRVVKHRE

-1616 GHQLVALGALD
+1616 GNRLVALGALD
-1627 KEQDVFYLTTEELL
+1627 AESDVFYLTTEELL

-1655 LTNLRKTEFDGYVAD
+1655 LTQLRKTEFAGYVAD

-1724 VEGVVRVVKD
+1724 VEGVVRVAKD
-1734 ITETRDL
+1734 ISETKDL
-1741 DGEILV
+1741 NGEILV

-1804 VKMDAGK
+1804 IKMDAGK

-1816 LDELEALEKEKEG
+1816 LDELEALEKE
-1829 ESAEQPGTEVAP
+1829 GTAS
-1841 AAA
+1841 AAAEAESEAIPVAV

>member
-1 MSPAVIEVPVA
+1 MSPEITQAV
-12 TAPAASPAKTIAIS
+12 AASYSSTESAKAIAVS
-26 QLHNFLSEGFPDIF
+26 QLHDFLSNGFPDIF
-40 RWSLQRAPTAEELNG
+40 RWSLHRPPTAEERNG

-63 MFEHLRTTLPT
+63 MFTHLRNTLPT

-85 EPGKPSVSF
+85 EPGKPSVTF
-94 DDLCSRISHFT
+94 DELCSRISHLA
-105 QILAKEGAKSSGN
+105 QILAQDGTS
-118 GKSRALGQGD
+118 KSRSGTKPLGQGD
-128 KVLVLS
+128 KVLILS

-177 HIVTNMKLTAFK
+177 HIVTNMKLTIFK
-189 KWILSRAVP
+189 KWILSKAVP
-198 ALKNIPNVVEIPVN
+198 ALKKIPNIVEIPVN

-222 KTIPVISVAGDA
+222 KTIPVTSLPGDT

-272 ACKTEF
+272 ASAAEF
-278 PPTAAS
+278 PGEAGTNAPTA
-284 AKSTES
+284 
-290 PESSSST
+290 P
-297 TATSSHKP
+297 HKP

-332 NPAGVNPGPLLQA
+332 NPAGVNPAPLVQA
-345 MVRHNVQVA
+345 MIRHNVQVA

-360 FLRLLQHLEQTGGVD
+360 FIRLLEHLEQVGGVD
-375 QYGKFVNPLPVRVLC
+375 QHGKFLNPLPVRVLC

-430 ERILLEANPAS
+430 ERILLEASSSNTPTAS
-441 TGHSLASP
+441 QN
-449 KATKASKRI
+449 TKTSNRI
-458 SRLDFSSPD
+458 SRLDFSSLETD
-467 SESGFE
+467 SGFE
-473 GGNVN
+473 GGNMN

-486 LDGGFS
+486 LDGGFAL
-492 HTAIAPLDG
+492 TAIAPLDA
-501 EEEDG
+501 EKADG
-506 KQFLDLGHIGE
+506 KQFLELGHIGE

-532 DERIIHEKP
+532 DDRIIHELP
-541 SEANGGKDRIWL
+541 SETNGEKSRVWL
-553 RTGDCGYLDCAHR
+553 RTGDCGYLDSANR

-571 RASWVVKENSED
+571 RASWVVKEIADED
-583 DGVEGNLHSLR
+583 GLHSLR

-608 GPSHGITY
+608 GSSHGVTY
-616 VVFMPSGTTGKPA
+616 AVFMPSGTTGKPA
-629 LFVEAPNGLALAAHT
+629 LFVEVPNGLPLAARS
-644 LVLEHL
+644 LILEHL

-664 RQLPRDKRHASKIN
+664 RKLPRDKRHASKIN
-678 TMALTK
+678 TMALSK
-684 MIKGKK
+684 MIKNKK
-690 ASDKVVVQRG
+690 ATDKIVIQRN
-700 DISGTVNDSLR
+700 DIAGTLNDNLR
-711 RGITSTSLKN
+711 RGITVTSLKQ
-721 SASTLELV
+721 SASLPDV
-729 SRNTLA
+729 AAHNTLT
-735 NAVAPST
+735 NAVTGDTIHS
-742 VPENKRFKFS
+742 EQRFKFS
-752 DPEQNH
+752 NPEQNH
-758 FLFAWHDAQL
+758 FLFAWHPAPL

-780 ATLTNLVSRVPGVR
+780 ATLTNLVCRIPGVR
-794 ASVPAWF
+794 ATVPAWF
-801 CVSTEAFKTFLAE
+801 CVSTEAFKAFLSE
-814 NHLDSQIAPHITT
+814 HNLDSQIAPHVTT
-827 TEGLEAFHASL
+827 SEGLESFHTSL
-838 TQKVMASKLS
+838 TQKIMAAPLS
-848 TAMIQELTA
+848 SSMAQELAA
-857 LVAYLASTSTSSS
+857 LIEYLSSTSTSSS

-904 MDEIVVAL
+904 IDEIIDAL
-912 KKCWLSAFA
+912 KRCWLSAFA

-934 VNNVRM
+934 INNVRM

-945 IMVDSEC
+945 IMVNSEC

-967 HVSLVEAVWGQ
+967 NASLVEAV
-978 GEALVS
+978 E
-984 GAAEPDSFE
+984 
-993 VERGSHGKVKQTLVP
+993 HGYNGNVKETIVP

-1013 MRNGGGADGTD
+1013 VRNGGDPDGTN
-1024 ATGLIAVDVPEP
+1024 ATGLVSVEVPES
-1036 KVSAAALTHDRARA
+1036 KASAAALTHDRARA
-1050 VGATVSG
+1050 VGATVTG

-1063 TPVDFEWAFQEE
+1063 MPVDFEWAYQEE
-1075 DSMLYCLQVRPIVNL
+1075 DPMLYCLQVRPIVNL
-1090 PPASFFIATDPAHK
+1090 PPSSFFIALDKKTP
-1104 FETSSETLHESHI
+1104 
-1117 STGSTES
+1117 S
-1124 SAAFNGRETKGKG
+1124 SAP
-1137 KSELFDLTAIA
+1137 SESNMSNSSSDSSISSNEAKNKNDLVDLSSIA
-1148 GRAMDSLAAP
+1148 TRALDALAAP

-1199 AFLGTPKNLMQA
+1199 TFLGTPTKYIQD
-1211 NEDALV
+1211 NEDAFI
-1217 NLLGYIRGNVYYN
+1217 NLLGYVRGNVYYN

-1268 EREFKKILDARP
+1268 EKEFKKILEARP
-1280 KFNAWHRTNL
+1280 KFTAWHRTRL
-1290 VLKYLSAY
+1290 LLKYISAY
-1298 RNIDRIVNKFFVTF
+1298 NNIDRIVNDFFTNF
-1312 DVFYS
+1312 NAFYNS
-1317 AGREMDFSSMSLEE
+1317 GRVMDFKTMSLEE
-1331 ISIYYKRNASTLLRD
+1331 IAIYYKRNASTLLRD

-1368 AKHLVEPKAKA
+1368 AKHLVESKAA
-1379 SASANGGVAPT
+1379 PATPGAAAPT
-1390 AEEAAAAAA
+1390 AEETKAAAA

-1430 KSIDSTIEY
+1430 KSIDNTIEY
-1439 PALGVWFTGHKDEI
+1439 PDLGTWFTGHKDAI
-1453 LKAIKPEENHWILR
+1453 LKAVKPEGGQWILR
-1467 STILKLSFVKAS
+1467 STILKLSFVRAN
-1479 ELLAGLQL
+1479 ELLTELNVI
-1487 TEPGTE
+1487 EPGKE

-1546 RAYEVEDLDKRE
+1546 KAYEVEDLDKRE
-1558 QQIRAAAET
+1558 HQIRAAAEA
-1567 LVHQKLKGTQLVIF
+1567 LVHQKLKGAQLKIF

-1616 GHQLVALGALD
+1616 GHQLVKLGALEA
-1627 KEQDVFYLTTEELL
+1627 EQDVFYLTTEELL

-1647 AVSRDLKA
+1647 GVSRDLKA
-1655 LTNLRKTEFDGYVAD
+1655 LTKIRKNEFDGYVAD
-1670 ANAPPERFVT
+1670 ANAPPERFIT

-1709 PEPGVLKGVSCCPGI
+1709 PEPGVLKGVSCCPGV

-1734 ITETRDL
+1734 ISETRDL
-1741 DGEILV
+1741 NNEILV

-1804 VKMDAGK
+1804 IKMDAGK
-1811 GKVYI
+1811 GRVYI
-1816 LDELEALEKEKEG
+1816 LDELEALEKENENAHTK
-1829 ESAEQPGTEVAP
+1829 
-1841 AAA
+1841 

>member
-1 MSPAVIEVPVA
+1 MSPAVTEVPPAA
-12 TAPAASPAKTIAIS
+12 TNTASPAKEIAIS
-26 QLHNFLSEGFPDIF
+26 QLHDFLSGGFPDIF
-40 RWSLQRAPTAEELNG
+40 RWSLHRAPTKEELNG
-55 NLCSLFNA
+55 NLCALFNA
-63 MFEHLRTTLPT
+63 MFTHFRSTLPE
-74 NEPSPDCFIFT
+74 NDPSPDCFIFT
-85 EPGKPSVSF
+85 EPGKPSVTF
-94 DDLCSRISHFT
+94 DEICARITHFT
-105 QILAKEGAKSSGN
+105 QILAQDGSVKVKSGV
-118 GKSRALGQGD
+118 KPLVQGD
-128 KVLVLS
+128 KVLILS

-162 RAKMNVCIESVLPIT
+162 RAKMNVCIESVLPIS

-189 KWILSRAVP
+189 KWVLSRAVP
-198 ALKNIPNVVEIPVN
+198 ALKKIPNVVEVPVN
-212 VDKKILAMAP
+212 VDKKILNSMP
-222 KTIPVISVAGDA
+222 KLIPITSVPGNT

-260 QTIAVFCQREIK
+260 QTIAVFCQKEIRGTNSDLATPSPK
-272 ACKTEF
+272 
-278 PPTAAS
+278 
-284 AKSTES
+284 S
-290 PESSSST
+290 PES
-297 TATSSHKP
+297 TSDEPIRTPHKP
-305 VKSVT
+305 VKVVT

-332 NPAGVNPGPLLQA
+332 NPAGVSPAPLLQA
-345 MVRHNVQVA
+345 MIRHDVEVA

-360 FLRLLQHLEQTGGVD
+360 FLRLLQHLEETGGVD

-405 RGVKGAAFIFYGA
+405 RGVKGSAFIFYGA

-430 ERILLEANPAS
+430 ERILLEANTSAQQES
-441 TGHSLASP
+441 KVQRS
-449 KATKASKRI
+449 KASNRI
-458 SRLDFSSPD
+458 SRLDFSAD
-467 SESGFE
+467 SDTGFE

-478 AICVGHVN
+478 ALCVGHVN
-486 LDGGFS
+486 LDGGFFY
-492 HTAIAPLDG
+492 TAIAPLDG
-501 EEEDG
+501 EEGEQ
-506 KQFLDLGHIGE
+506 QFLELGHIGE

-532 DERIIHEKP
+532 DKRIIHEKA
-541 SEANGGKDRIWL
+541 SVTNGGKDRIWL
-553 RTGDCGYLDCAHR
+553 RTGDCGYLDATHR

-571 RASWVVKENSED
+571 RASWVVTEKAGEE
-583 DGVEGNLHSLR
+583 GVEQGLNSLR

-608 GPSHGITY
+608 GPSHGVTY
-616 VVFMPSGTTGKPA
+616 VVFMPSKSTGKPA
-629 LFVEAPNGLALAAHT
+629 LFVEVPKGLALAAHT
-644 LVLEHL
+644 LILEHL

-664 RQLPRDKRHASKIN
+664 RKLPRDKRHASKIN
-678 TMALTK
+678 TMALEK
-684 MIKGKK
+684 MIKDKK
-690 ASDKVVVQRG
+690 ATDKVTVQRS
-700 DISGTVNDSLR
+700 DISGTLNDVLR
-711 RGITSTSLKN
+711 RGMTTTSLKN
-721 SASTLELV
+721 PTSSLDLAG
-729 SRNTLA
+729 RNTMA
-735 NAVAPST
+735 NTST
-742 VPENKRFKFS
+742 PLLYEKRFEFS
-752 DPEQNH
+752 NPEQSH
-758 FLFAWHDAQL
+758 FLFAWHSFYM
-768 LAQYGGG
+768 LAQFGGG

-780 ATLTNLVSRVPGVR
+780 ATLTNLVSKVPGVR
-794 ASVPAWF
+794 ATVPAWF
-801 CVSTEAFKTFLAE
+801 CVSTEAFKSFLAE
-814 NHLDSQIAPHITT
+814 NHLDSQIAPHLTT
-827 TEGLEAFHASL
+827 PEGLEAFHASL
-838 TQKVMASKLS
+838 TEKILAAPLS
-848 TAMIQELTA
+848 ATMLQELTD
-857 LVAYLASTSTSSS
+857 LIQHLISTSSS
-870 TAKPY
+870 SSKPY

-886 SVSHSF
+886 SASHSF

-904 MDEIVVAL
+904 MDEIVLAL

-921 PRVMSHRLACGLP
+921 PRVMSHRLACQLP

-967 HVSLVEAVWGQ
+967 NVSLVEAVWGQ

-993 VERGSHGKVKQTLVP
+993 VERGLQGKVKETLVP

-1013 MRNGGGADGTD
+1013 MRNCGGADGTD
-1024 ATGLIAVDVPEP
+1024 ATGLVAVDVPEP
-1036 KVSAAALTHDRARA
+1036 KASAAALTHDRARA
-1050 VGATVSG
+1050 VGATVTG
-1057 LESLIG
+1057 LEALIG

-1090 PPASFFIATDPAHK
+1090 PPASFFIATDPVQKPEEA
-1104 FETSSETLHESHI
+1104 ENSQESTISVELSTSSAI
-1117 STGSTES
+1117 SK
-1124 SAAFNGRETKGKG
+1124 TKGKNDNVNVDF
-1137 KSELFDLTAIA
+1137 SSIAARAIDA
-1148 GRAMDSLAAP
+1148 LAAP

-1191 RIVYETML
+1191 RIVYETMMT
-1199 AFLGTPKNLMQA
+1199 FLGTPPKLIQA

-1261 QEGNADM
+1261 QDGNADM
-1268 EREFKKILDARP
+1268 EKEFKKILDERY
-1280 KFNAWHRTNL
+1280 KFNAWHRTRL
-1290 VLKYLSAY
+1290 VLKYISAY
-1298 RNIDRIVNKFFVTF
+1298 RNIDRIVNDFFAKF
-1312 DVFYS
+1312 DAFYS
-1317 AGREMDFSSMSLEE
+1317 VGREMDFSAMSLQQ
-1331 ISIYYKRNASTLLRD
+1331 ISTYYRVNASTLLRE
-1346 WKAPVINDLLVMGF
+1346 WKAPVVNDLLVMGF

-1368 AKHLVEPKAKA
+1368 AKHLVESKAKPVPG
-1379 SASANGGVAPT
+1379 SAAPT
-1390 AEEAAAAAA
+1390 AEQEAAAAA

-1430 KSIDSTIEY
+1430 KSVDSTLEY
-1439 PALGVWFTGHKDEI
+1439 PALGAWLVGHKDEI
-1453 LKAIKPEENHWILR
+1453 LRAIKPKESHWILR
-1467 STILKLSFVKAS
+1467 STILKLSFVKAN
-1479 ELLAGLQL
+1479 ELLQGLSV
-1487 TEPGTE
+1487 TEPGVS

-1498 VVADVLAMILEFL
+1498 VVADVLAKILEFL

-1521 LKLEEKDLNDDPA
+1521 LKLEEQDLNDDPA

-1546 RAYEVEDLDKRE
+1546 KAYEVEDLDKRE
-1558 QQIRAAAET
+1558 QQIRAAAEA
-1567 LVHQKLKGTQLVIF
+1567 LVHQKLKGTQLVLF
-1581 MWLLRNTRRVVKHRE
+1581 LWLLRNTRRVVKHRE
-1596 NLRFARSKV
+1596 NLRFARSKA
-1605 FGVMRR
+1605 FGVFRR

-1616 GHQLVALGALD
+1616 GRQLVALDALEAE
-1627 KEQDVFYLTTEELL
+1627 KDVFYLTTEELM

-1655 LTNLRKTEFDGYVAD
+1655 LTKLRKNEFDGYLAD

-1709 PEPGVLKGVSCCPGI
+1709 PEPGVLKGVSCCPGV

-1734 ITETRDL
+1734 ISETRDL

-1816 LDELEALEKEKEG
+1816 LDELEALEKEG
-1829 ESAEQPGTEVAP
+1829 GSAAEVAAEVTP
-1841 AAA
+1841 ATA

>member
-1 MSPAVIEVPVA
+1 MIPVVTQAA
-12 TAPAASPAKTIAIS
+12 TGPSAAGEAKAIAIS
-26 QLHNFLSEGFPDIF
+26 QLHDFLSNGFPDIF
-40 RWSLQRAPTAEELNG
+40 RWSLNRSPTSEELNG

-63 MFEHLRTTLPT
+63 MFTHLRNTLPP
-74 NEPSPDCFIFT
+74 NESSPDCFIFT
-85 EPGKPSVSF
+85 EPGKPSVTF
-94 DDLCSRISHFT
+94 DELCSRVSHFT
-105 QILAKEGAKSSGN
+105 QILSQEGPSKGKSSGT
-118 GKSRALGQGD
+118 KPLSQGD
-128 KVLVLS
+128 KVLILS

-162 RAKMNVCIESVLPIT
+162 RAKMNVCIESVMPIT
-177 HIVTNMKLTAFK
+177 HIVTNMKLTSFK
-189 KWILSRAVP
+189 KWALSRAIP
-198 ALKNIPNVVEIPVN
+198 ALKKIPSIVEIPVN
-212 VDKKILAMAP
+212 IDKMILTKAP
-222 KTIPVISVAGDA
+222 KTIPITSVPGNT

-250 IRRSH
+250 IHRSH

-272 ACKTEF
+272 GSVGEAD
-278 PPTAAS
+278 
-284 AKSTES
+284 
-290 PESSSST
+290 
-297 TATSSHKP
+297 TATAHKP
-305 VKSVT
+305 VKAVT

-332 NPAGVNPGPLLQA
+332 NPAGVNPAPLLQA
-345 MVRHNVQVA
+345 LVRHNVQVA

-360 FLRLLQHLEQTGGVD
+360 FIRLLQHLEQIGGVD
-375 QYGKFVNPLPVRVLC
+375 QHGKFLNPLPVQVLC

-399 ELDIMR
+399 ELDIMH

-418 SEAEPISKIRVE
+418 SEAEPISKIKVE
-430 ERILLEANPAS
+430 ERMLLEANPS
-441 TGHSLASP
+441 NNLPTVQQ
-449 KATKASKRI
+449 TKSSNRI
-458 SRLDFSSPD
+458 SRLDFSSIESD
-467 SESGFE
+467 SGFD
-473 GGNVN
+473 GGNLN

-492 HTAIAPLDG
+492 LTAISPLDD
-501 EEEDG
+501 EET
-506 KQFLDLGHIGE
+506 KRNQFLELGHIGE

-532 DERIIHEKP
+532 NNRIIHELP
-541 SEANGGKDRIWL
+541 SAANGGKDRIWL
-553 RTGDCGYLDCAHR
+553 RTGDCGYLDSANR

-571 RASWVVKENSED
+571 RASWVVKENIDED
-583 DGVEGNLHSLR
+583 GLHSHY

-608 GPSHGITY
+608 GPTHGVTY

-629 LFVEAPNGLALAAHT
+629 LFVEVPNGLPLSART
-644 LVLEHL
+644 LILEYL

-664 RQLPRDKRHASKIN
+664 RKLPRDKRHGSKIN
-678 TMALTK
+678 TMALSK
-684 MIKGKK
+684 IIKDKK
-690 ASDKVVVQRG
+690 ATDTIIIQRS
-700 DISGTVNDSLR
+700 DISGTLNDSLR
-711 RGITSTSLKN
+711 RGITLTSLKQ
-721 SASTLELV
+721 SATSLDLAAHNALV
-729 SRNTLA
+729 NTA
-735 NAVAPST
+735 ASQAIISEP
-742 VPENKRFKFS
+742 RFQFS
-752 DPEQNH
+752 NHDQNH
-758 FLFAWHDAQL
+758 FLFAWHSTSL

-780 ATLTNLVSRVPGVR
+780 ATLTNLVSKITGVR
-794 ASVPAWF
+794 ATVPAWF
-801 CVSTEAFKTFLAE
+801 CVSTEAFKAFLSE
-814 NHLDSQIAPHITT
+814 HQLDSQIAPHVTT
-827 TEGLEAFHASL
+827 PEGLESFHASL
-838 TQKVMASKLS
+838 TQKIM
-848 TAMIQELTA
+848 TAPLPSSMIQEFTA
-857 LVAYLASTSTSSS
+857 LIEYLSSISSS
-870 TAKPY
+870 TSKPY

-904 MDEIVVAL
+904 MEDIVDAL

-940 GVVVQ
+940 GVVIQ

-967 HVSLVEAVWGQ
+967 NASLVEAVWGQ

-993 VERGSHGKVKQTLVP
+993 VEYGFEGKVKETLVP

-1013 MRNGGGADGTD
+1013 VRNGGGFGGAD
-1024 ATGLIAVDVPEP
+1024 AAGLIPVDVPEP
-1036 KVSAAALTHDRARA
+1036 KASAAALTQDRARA
-1050 VGATVSG
+1050 VGATVTG

-1063 TPVDFEWAFQEE
+1063 TPVDFEWAYQEE
-1075 DSMLYCLQVRPIVNL
+1075 DPVLYCLQVRPIVNL
-1090 PPASFFIATDPAHK
+1090 PPASFFIATDITKSKVP
-1104 FETSSETLHESHI
+1104 FEALI
-1117 STGSTES
+1117 ES
-1124 SAAFNGRETKGKG
+1124 SMSSSSSASSIKFKEAKHKTKDD
-1137 KSELFDLTAIA
+1137 LVDLTSIA
-1148 GRAMDSLAAP
+1148 TRAFDSLASP

-1199 AFLGTPKNLMQA
+1199 TFLGTPTKYIQDS
-1211 NEDALV
+1211 EDAFV

-1268 EREFKKILDARP
+1268 EKEFKKILDARP
-1280 KFNAWHRTNL
+1280 KFNAWHRSRL
-1290 VLKYLSAY
+1290 LLKYISAY
-1298 RNIDRIVNKFFVTF
+1298 RNIDRIVNDFFVNF
-1312 DVFYS
+1312 DGFYNS
-1317 AGREMDFSSMSLEE
+1317 GREMDFTTMSLEE
-1331 ISIYYKRNASTLLRD
+1331 IAIYYKRNASTLLRD

-1368 AKHLVEPKAKA
+1368 AKHLVEPKAN
-1379 SASANGGVAPT
+1379 SAVPGGAAPT
-1390 AEEAAAAAA
+1390 AEEAKAIAA

-1430 KSIDSTIEY
+1430 KTIDSNIEY
-1439 PALGVWFTGHKDEI
+1439 PSLGSWVMSHKDEI
-1453 LKAIKPEENHWILR
+1453 LRAVKPEGGQWILR
-1467 STILKLSFVKAS
+1467 STILKLSFVRAS
-1479 ELLAGLQL
+1479 ELLIELST
-1487 TEPGTE
+1487 TEPGVQ

-1498 VVADVLAMILEFL
+1498 VVANALAMVLEFL

-1546 RAYEVEDLDKRE
+1546 KAYEVEDLDKRE
-1558 QQIRAAAET
+1558 QQIRAAAEA
-1567 LVHQKLKGTQLVIF
+1567 LVHQKLKGTQLKIF

-1616 GHQLVALGALD
+1616 GHQLVELGALET
-1627 KEQDVFYLTTEELL
+1627 EQDVFYLTTEELL

-1655 LTNLRKTEFDGYVAD
+1655 LTRIRKSEFDGYAAD
-1670 ANAPPERFVT
+1670 ANAPPERFIT

-1709 PEPGVLKGVSCCPGI
+1709 PEPGILKGVSCCPGV

-1741 DGEILV
+1741 NNEILV

-1804 VKMDAGK
+1804 IRMDAGK
-1811 GKVYI
+1811 GRVYI
-1816 LDELEALEKEKEG
+1816 LDELEALEKEKENG
-1829 ESAEQPGTEVAP
+1829 IIQGVEVTP

>member
-1 MSPAVIEVPVA
+1 MSPSINEI
-12 TAPAASPAKTIAIS
+12 TPASSAAGAAKAIAIS
-26 QLHNFLSEGFPDIF
+26 QLHDFLSGGFPDIF
-40 RWSLQRAPTAEELNG
+40 RWTLQRPPTTEELNG

-63 MFEHLRTTLPT
+63 MFVHLRNTLPA
-74 NEPSPDCFIFT
+74 NESSPDCFIFT
-85 EPGKPSVSF
+85 EPGKPAVTF
-94 DDLCSRISHFT
+94 DELCSRISHFT
-105 QILAKEGAKSSGN
+105 QVLTQQGTFKSKSS
-118 GKSRALGQGD
+118 KPLAQGD
-128 KVLVLS
+128 KVLILS

-177 HIVTNMKLTAFK
+177 HIITNMKLTSFK

-198 ALKNIPNVVEIPVN
+198 ALKKIPNVVEIPTN
-212 VDKKILAMAP
+212 VDKKILASAP
-222 KTIPVISVAGDA
+222 KTIPVTSVPGNT

-260 QTIAVFCQREIK
+260 QTIAVFCQKEMK
-272 ACKTEF
+272 ASSAEF
-278 PPTAAS
+278 LGVKDIEAIDAS
-284 AKSTES
+284 T
-290 PESSSST
+290 PI
-297 TATSSHKP
+297 TSSHKP
-305 VKSVT
+305 IKAVT

-332 NPAGVNPGPLLQA
+332 NPAGVNPAPLLQA
-345 MVRHNVQVA
+345 MIRHNVQVA

-360 FLRLLQHLEQTGGVD
+360 FLRLLQHLEATSGVD
-375 QYGKFVNPLPVRVLC
+375 QHGKFINPLPVRVLC

-405 RGVKGAAFIFYGA
+405 RGVRGSAFIFYGA

-430 ERILLEANPAS
+430 ERILLEANPTAV
-441 TGHSLASP
+441 P
-449 KATKASKRI
+449 KSKGSNMI
-458 SRLDFSSPD
+458 TLLDAAAEYG
-467 SESGFE
+467 SEFD
-473 GGNVN
+473 GGNIH
-478 AICVGHVN
+478 AICVGHID
-486 LDGGFS
+486 LDGGFA
-492 HTAIAPLDG
+492 HTAIVSMDSKG
-501 EEEDG
+501 VNG
-506 KQFLDLGHIGE
+506 NQFLESGHIGE

-532 DERIIHEKP
+532 DDRIVHELP
-541 SEANGGKDRIWL
+541 SDSNGNKDRVWL
-553 RTGDCGYLDCAHR
+553 RTGDCGYLDSSSR

-571 RASWVVKENSED
+571 RASWVVKEDAE
-583 DGVEGNLHSLR
+583 DGVEGSLNSLR

-608 GPSHGITY
+608 GPSHSVTY
-616 VVFMPSGTTGKPA
+616 VVFMPSGATKKPA
-629 LFVEAPNGLALAAHT
+629 LFVEAPNGLPLAAHT
-644 LVLEHL
+644 LILEHL

-664 RQLPRDKRHASKIN
+664 RKLPRDKRHASKIN
-678 TMALTK
+678 TMALSK
-684 MIKGKK
+684 MIKNKK
-690 ASDKVVVQRG
+690 ASDRIIVQRG
-700 DISGTVNDSLR
+700 DITGSTNDSLR
-711 RGITSTSLKN
+711 RGMVASSLKFSSSSLDLN
-721 SASTLELV
+721 ARS
-729 SRNTLA
+729 TLA
-735 NAVAPST
+735 NVEAPS
-742 VPENKRFKFS
+742 PIPLEQHFKFS

-758 FLFAWHDAQL
+758 FLFAWHSSSM
-768 LAQYGGG
+768 LAQFGGG

-794 ASVPAWF
+794 ATVPAWF
-801 CVSTEAFKTFLAE
+801 CVSTEAFKSFLSE
-814 NHLDSQIAPHITT
+814 NNLDSQISPHITT
-827 TEGLEAFHASL
+827 PEGLESFHAAL
-838 TQKVMASKLS
+838 TTKIMTAPLS
-848 TAMIQELTA
+848 ISMVQEITE
-857 LVAYLASTSTSSS
+857 LVKFLSSSS
-870 TAKPY
+870 TSNAKPY

-904 MDEIVVAL
+904 MNEIITAI

-967 HVSLVEAVWGQ
+967 NVALVEAVWGQ

-993 VERGSHGKVKQTLVP
+993 VERGFQGKVKETLVP

-1013 MRNGGGADGTD
+1013 VRNRDNDNNAD
-1024 ATGLIAVDVPEP
+1024 ATGLVAVDIPEP
-1036 KVSAAALTHDRARA
+1036 KASAPALTHDRARA
-1050 VGATVSG
+1050 VGATVNG
-1057 LESLIG
+1057 LEALIR
-1063 TPVDFEWAFQEE
+1063 TPVDFEWAFQED

-1090 PPASFFIATDPAHK
+1090 PPAAFFIATDRVTK
-1104 FETSSETLHESHI
+1104 SESSSEVQDDSHI
-1117 STGSTES
+1117 SIPTTATGSTIE
-1124 SAAFNGRETKGKG
+1124 FKG
-1137 KSELFDLTAIA
+1137 KSKVDDIDFSSIA
-1148 GRAMDSLAAP
+1148 GHAMDSLAAP
-1158 QGMNVTLWDNS
+1158 QGMNITLWDNS

-1199 AFLGTPKNLMQA
+1199 TFLGTPAKLVQA
-1211 NEDALV
+1211 NEDALI
-1217 NLLGYIRGNVYYN
+1217 NMLGYIRGNVYYN

-1268 EREFKKILDARP
+1268 EKEFKKILDARP

-1290 VLKYLSAY
+1290 VLKYISAY
-1298 RNIDRIVNKFFVTF
+1298 RNIDRIVNKFFVNF
-1312 DVFYS
+1312 DAFYS
-1317 AGREMDFSSMSLEE
+1317 AGREMDFTSMSLED
-1331 ISIYYKRNASTLLRD
+1331 IALYYKKNASALLRD

-1360 FGTLKSFI
+1360 FGTLKSYI
-1368 AKHLVEPKAKA
+1368 AKHLVDPKAPSSSDKA
-1379 SASANGGVAPT
+1379 SPD
-1390 AEEAAAAAA
+1390 AAAA
-1399 DAAAVDSLQND
+1399 DTAAVDSLQND

-1430 KSIDSTIEY
+1430 KSIDTTIEY
-1439 PALGVWFTGHKDEI
+1439 HDLGNWFVNHKEEI
-1453 LKAIKPEENHWILR
+1453 LKAIKPEENQWILR

-1479 ELLAGLQL
+1479 ELLAELKV
-1487 TEPGTE
+1487 TEAEKP

-1498 VVADVLAMILEFL
+1498 VVADVLAKILEFL

-1521 LKLEEKDLNDDPA
+1521 LKLEEKDLNDDPD
-1534 FVIDAIAGYVRT
+1534 FVINAIAGYVRT
-1546 RAYEVEDLDKRE
+1546 KAYEVEDLDKRE
-1558 QQIRAAAET
+1558 QAIRAAAEA
-1567 LVHQKLKGTQLVIF
+1567 LVHQKLKGTQLKLF
-1581 MWLLRNTRRVVKHRE
+1581 LWLLRNTRRVVKHRE

-1616 GHQLVALGALD
+1616 GHRLVALGALD
-1627 KEQDVFYLTTEELL
+1627 SESDVFYLTTEELL

-1647 AVSRDLKA
+1647 AVSRDFKA
-1655 LTNLRKTEFDGYVAD
+1655 LTQLRKTEFAGYLAD
-1670 ANAPPERFVT
+1670 ANAPPERFIT

-1724 VEGVVRVVKD
+1724 VEGVVRVAKD
-1734 ITETRDL
+1734 ITETKDL

-1804 VKMDAGK
+1804 VRMDAGK

-1816 LDELEALEKEKEG
+1816 LDELEALEKSTA
-1829 ESAEQPGTEVAP
+1829 SADGVVETEITPVVA
-1841 AAA
+1841 

>member
-1 MSPAVIEVPVA
+1 MSPEITQTVAANYSSTESAKAIAV
-12 TAPAASPAKTIAIS
+12 S
-26 QLHNFLSEGFPDIF
+26 QLHDFLSSGFPDIF
-40 RWSLQRAPTAEELNG
+40 RWSLHRPPTAEERNG

-63 MFEHLRTTLPT
+63 MFTHLRNTLPA

-85 EPGKPSVSF
+85 EPGKPSVTF
-94 DDLCSRISHFT
+94 DELCSRISHLA
-105 QILAKEGAKSSGN
+105 QILAQN
-118 GKSRALGQGD
+118 GTSKSRSGTKPLGQGD
-128 KVLVLS
+128 KVLILS

-177 HIVTNMKLTAFK
+177 HIVTNMKLTIFK
-189 KWILSRAVP
+189 KWVLSKAVP
-198 ALKNIPNVVEIPVN
+198 ALKKIPNIVEIPVN

-222 KTIPVISVAGDA
+222 KTIPVTSLPGDT

-272 ACKTEF
+272 ASAAEF
-278 PPTAAS
+278 PGEAGTNTPTA
-284 AKSTES
+284 
-290 PESSSST
+290 
-297 TATSSHKP
+297 SHKP

-332 NPAGVNPGPLLQA
+332 NPAGVNPAPLVQA
-345 MVRHNVQVA
+345 MIRHNVQVA

-360 FLRLLQHLEQTGGVD
+360 FIRLLEHLEQVGGVD
-375 QYGKFVNPLPVRVLC
+375 QHGKFLNPLPVRVLC

-430 ERILLEANPAS
+430 ERILLEASSSNTPTAS
-441 TGHSLASP
+441 QN
-449 KATKASKRI
+449 TKTSNRI
-458 SRLDFSSPD
+458 SRLDFSSLETD
-467 SESGFE
+467 SGFE
-473 GGNVN
+473 GGNMN

-486 LDGGFS
+486 LDGGFAL
-492 HTAIAPLDG
+492 TAIAPLDA
-501 EEEDG
+501 EKADG
-506 KQFLDLGHIGE
+506 MQFLELGHIGE

-532 DERIIHEKP
+532 DDRIIYELP
-541 SEANGGKDRIWL
+541 SEANGGKSRIWL
-553 RTGDCGYLDCAHR
+553 RTGDCGYLDSANR

-571 RASWVVKENSED
+571 RASWVVKEIADED
-583 DGVEGNLHSLR
+583 GLHSLR

-608 GPSHGITY
+608 GSSHGVTY
-616 VVFMPSGTTGKPA
+616 AVFMPSGTTGKPA
-629 LFVEAPNGLALAAHT
+629 LFVEVPNGLPLAART
-644 LVLEHL
+644 LILEHL

-664 RQLPRDKRHASKIN
+664 RKLPRDKRHASKIN
-678 TMALTK
+678 TMALSK
-684 MIKGKK
+684 MIKNKK
-690 ASDKVVVQRG
+690 ATDKIVIQRN
-700 DISGTVNDSLR
+700 DIAGTLNDSLR
-711 RGITSTSLKN
+711 HGITVTSLKQ
-721 SASTLELV
+721 SASFPDLAAH
-729 SRNTLA
+729 NTLA
-735 NAVAPST
+735 NAVIGDTIHSGQ
-742 VPENKRFKFS
+742 RFKFS
-752 DPEQNH
+752 NPEQNH
-758 FLFAWHDAQL
+758 FLFAWHPAPL
-768 LAQYGGG
+768 LVQYGGG

-780 ATLTNLVSRVPGVR
+780 ATLTNLVSRIPGVR
-794 ASVPAWF
+794 ATVPAWF
-801 CVSTEAFKTFLAE
+801 CVSTEAFKAFLSE
-814 NHLDSQIAPHITT
+814 HNLDSQIVPHVTT
-827 TEGLEAFHASL
+827 SEGLESFHASL
-838 TQKVMASKLS
+838 TQKIMAAPLS
-848 TAMIQELTA
+848 SSMAQELA
-857 LVAYLASTSTSSS
+857 VLIEYLSSTSTSSS

-904 MDEIVVAL
+904 MEEIIDAL
-912 KKCWLSAFA
+912 KRCWLSAFA

-934 VNNVRM
+934 INNVRM

-945 IMVDSEC
+945 IMVNSEC

-967 HVSLVEAVWGQ
+967 NASLVEAVWGQ

-993 VERGSHGKVKQTLVP
+993 VEHGYNGSVKETIVP

-1013 MRNGGGADGTD
+1013 VRNSSGPDGTN
-1024 ATGLIAVDVPEP
+1024 ATGLVPVEVPEP
-1036 KVSAAALTHDRARA
+1036 KASAAALTHDRARA
-1050 VGATVSG
+1050 VGATVTG

-1063 TPVDFEWAFQEE
+1063 TPVDFEWAYQEE
-1075 DSMLYCLQVRPIVNL
+1075 DPMLYCLQVRPIVNL
-1090 PPASFFIATDPAHK
+1090 PPSSFFIALDKKTP
-1104 FETSSETLHESHI
+1104 
-1117 STGSTES
+1117 S
-1124 SAAFNGRETKGKG
+1124 SAPSESNMSNSSSDSSISSKEAKNNNG
-1137 KSELFDLTAIA
+1137 LIDLSSIA
-1148 GRAMDSLAAP
+1148 TRALDALAAP

-1199 AFLGTPKNLMQA
+1199 TFLGTPTKYIQN
-1211 NEDALV
+1211 NEDAFI
-1217 NLLGYIRGNVYYN
+1217 NLLGYVRGNVYYN

-1268 EREFKKILDARP
+1268 EREFKKILEARP
-1280 KFNAWHRTNL
+1280 KFTAWHRTRL
-1290 VLKYLSAY
+1290 LLKYLSAY
-1298 RNIDRIVNKFFVTF
+1298 NNIDRIVNDFFTNF
-1312 DVFYS
+1312 NAFYNS
-1317 AGREMDFSSMSLEE
+1317 GRVMDFKTMSLEE
-1331 ISIYYKRNASTLLRD
+1331 IAIYYKRNASTLLRD

-1368 AKHLVEPKAKA
+1368 AKHLVESKAA
-1379 SASANGGVAPT
+1379 PATPGAAAPT
-1390 AEEAAAAAA
+1390 AEEAKAAAA

-1430 KSIDSTIEY
+1430 KSIDNTIEY
-1439 PALGVWFTGHKDEI
+1439 PDLGTWFAGHKDEI
-1453 LKAIKPEENHWILR
+1453 LKAVKPEGSQWILR
-1467 STILKLSFVKAS
+1467 STILKLSFVRAN
-1479 ELLAGLQL
+1479 ELLTELNAL
-1487 TEPGTE
+1487 EPGKE

-1546 RAYEVEDLDKRE
+1546 KAYEVEDLDNRE
-1558 QQIRAAAET
+1558 HQIRAAAEA
-1567 LVHQKLKGTQLVIF
+1567 LVHQKLKGTQLKIF

-1616 GHQLVALGALD
+1616 GYQLVKLGALEA
-1627 KEQDVFYLTTEELL
+1627 EQDVFYLTTEELL

-1647 AVSRDLKA
+1647 GVSRDLKA
-1655 LTNLRKTEFDGYVAD
+1655 LTKIRKDEFDGYVAD
-1670 ANAPPERFVT
+1670 TNAPPERFIT

-1709 PEPGVLKGVSCCPGI
+1709 PEPGVLKGVSCCPGV

-1734 ITETRDL
+1734 ISETRDL
-1741 DGEILV
+1741 NNEILV

-1804 VKMDAGK
+1804 IKMDAGK
-1811 GKVYI
+1811 GRVYI
-1816 LDELEALEKEKEG
+1816 LDELEALEKEKEN
-1829 ESAEQPGTEVAP
+1829 AHTK
-1841 AAA
+1841 

>member
-1 MSPAVIEVPVA
+1 
-12 TAPAASPAKTIAIS
+12 
-26 QLHNFLSEGFPDIF
+26 
-40 RWSLQRAPTAEELNG
+40 
-55 NLCSLFNA
+55 
-63 MFEHLRTTLPT
+63 MFEHLRATLPP

-85 EPGKPSVSF
+85 EPDKPSISF
-94 DDLCSRISHFT
+94 EELCSRISHFT
-105 QILAKEGAKSSGN
+105 QVLAKEGAKSSSS
-118 GKSRALGQGD
+118 GKSKALGQGD
-128 KVLVLS
+128 KVLILS

-162 RAKMNVCIESVLPIT
+162 RAKMNVCI
-177 HIVTNMKLTAFK
+177 
-189 KWILSRAVP
+189 
-198 ALKNIPNVVEIPVN
+198 
-212 VDKKILAMAP
+212 DKKILAMAP
-222 KTIPVISVAGDA
+222 KSIPVTSVAGDA

-278 PPTAAS
+278 PPTPTS
-284 AKSTES
+284 VKSTES
-290 PESSSST
+290 TEFPSST
-297 TATSSHKP
+297 TATSPHKP

-345 MVRHNVQVA
+345 MIRHNVQVA

-430 ERILLEANPAS
+430 ERILLEANPSSA
-441 TGHSLASP
+441 TNSP
-449 KATKASKRI
+449 TSAQSAKASNRI

-467 SESGFE
+467 FESGFE

-478 AICVGHVN
+478 AICVGHID

-492 HTAIAPLDG
+492 RTAIAPLDG

-541 SEANGGKDRIWL
+541 SEVNGGKDRIWL
-553 RTGDCGYLDCAHR
+553 RTGDCGYLDSAHR

-583 DGVEGNLHSLR
+583 DGVEGSLHSLR

-599 IERSVLETF
+599 IERSVLEAF
-608 GPSHGITY
+608 GPSHGISY

-629 LFVEAPNGLALAAHT
+629 LFVEAPNGLALAAHK
-644 LVLEHL
+644 LILELL

-690 ASDKVVVQRG
+690 ALDKVVVQRG

-711 RGITSTSLKN
+711 RGLTSTSLKN
-721 SASTLELV
+721 SASSLDLV
-729 SRNTLA
+729 SRTAFANPLA
-735 NAVAPST
+735 LSS
-742 VPENKRFKFS
+742 VPVNQRFNFS

-758 FLFAWHDAQL
+758 FLFAWHDAKL

-801 CVSTEAFKTFLAE
+801 CVSTEAFKAFLTE

-827 TEGLEAFHASL
+827 AEGLEAFHASL
-838 TQKVMASKLS
+838 TQKIMAAQLS
-848 TAMIQELTA
+848 TAMLQELTA

-904 MDEIVVAL
+904 MDEIVAAL

-967 HVSLVEAVWGQ
+967 HVALVEAVWGQ

-993 VERGSHGKVKQTLVP
+993 VERGPQGKVKEMLVP

-1013 MRNGGGADGTD
+1013 VRNGGGADGTD

-1036 KVSAAALTHDRARA
+1036 KSSAAALTHDRARA

-1090 PPASFFIATDPAHK
+1090 PPASFFIATDPTHK
-1104 FETSSETLHESHI
+1104 SEASSDTLHDSHI
-1117 STGSTES
+1117 STGSTGS
-1124 SAAFNGRETKGKG
+1124 SEASSGKGTKGKG
-1137 KSELFDLTAIA
+1137 KSELFDLTSIA

-1211 NEDALV
+1211 NEDAFV

-1268 EREFKKILDARP
+1268 EKEFKKILDARP

-1379 SASANGGVAPT
+1379 SASANGSAAPT

-1453 LKAIKPEENHWILR
+1453 LKAIKPEENQWILR

-1479 ELLAGLQL
+1479 ELLAGLRT

-1558 QQIRAAAET
+1558 QQIRAAAEA

-1655 LTNLRKTEFDGYVAD
+1655 LTNLRKTEFDSYVAD

-1816 LDELEALEKEKEG
+1816 LDELEALENEKEG
-1829 ESAEQPGTEVAP
+1829 HSAEQLGVEVAP

>member
-1 MSPAVIEVPVA
+1 MSPSVNEI
-12 TAPAASPAKTIAIS
+12 TAASSGPAAAKTIAIS
-26 QLHNFLSEGFPDIF
+26 QLHDFLSGGFPDIF
-40 RWSLQRAPTAEELNG
+40 RWTLYRAPTPEELNG

-63 MFEHLRTTLPT
+63 MFVHFRNTLPA

-85 EPGKPSVSF
+85 EPGKPSVTF
-94 DDLCSRISHFT
+94 DELCSRISHFT
-105 QILAKEGAKSSGN
+105 QVLTQEGSFKSKGGAKPL
-118 GKSRALGQGD
+118 AQGD
-128 KVLVLS
+128 KVLILS

-198 ALKNIPNVVEIPVN
+198 ALKKIPNVIEIPVN
-212 VDKKILAMAP
+212 VDQKILASVP
-222 KTIPVISVAGDA
+222 KTIPVTSVPGET

-260 QTIAVFCQREIK
+260 QTIAVFCQNEIK
-272 ACKTEF
+272 ASSAEF
-278 PPTAAS
+278 PAAAATTPAAKTSEPSEAAS
-284 AKSTES
+284 
-290 PESSSST
+290 
-297 TATSSHKP
+297 TATTTPAVSSHKP
-305 VKSVT
+305 VKAVT

-332 NPAGVNPGPLLQA
+332 NPAGVNPAPLLQA
-345 MVRHNVQVA
+345 MIRHNVQVA

-360 FLRLLQHLEQTGGVD
+360 FLRLLQHLEATSGVD

-405 RGVKGAAFIFYGA
+405 RGVRGAAFIFYGA
-418 SEAEPISKIRVE
+418 SEAEPISKVRVE
-430 ERILLEANPAS
+430 ERILLEANPLSA
-441 TGHSLASP
+441 P
-449 KATKASKRI
+449 KAKGSNKI
-458 SRLDFSSPD
+458 KQLDAPAE
-467 SESGFE
+467 SESEFE
-473 GGNVN
+473 GGNVH
-478 AICVGHVN
+478 ALCVGHIN
-486 LDGGFS
+486 LDGGFA
-492 HTAIAPLDG
+492 HTAIVPLDG
-501 EEEDG
+501 EEVKG
-506 KQFLDLGHIGE
+506 QQFLELGHIGE
-517 IVVSGPHVHITTTSD
+517 IVVSGPHVHITATSD
-532 DERIIHEKP
+532 DDRIVHELP
-541 SEANGGKDRIWL
+541 SEANGNKDRIWL
-553 RTGDCGYLDCAHR
+553 RTGDCGYLDNAHR

-571 RASWVVKENSED
+571 RASWVVRED
-583 DGVEGNLHSLR
+583 AEEGVEGSLNSLR

-608 GPSHGITY
+608 GASHGITY
-616 VVFMPSGTTGKPA
+616 VVFMPSGATKKPA
-629 LFVEAPNGLALAAHT
+629 LFVEAPKGLALAAHT
-644 LVLEHL
+644 LILEHL

-664 RQLPRDKRHASKIN
+664 RKLPRDKRHASKIN
-678 TMALTK
+678 TMALSK
-684 MIKGKK
+684 MIKDKK

-700 DISGTVNDSLR
+700 DITGSANDSLR
-711 RGITSTSLKN
+711 RGMTSTSLKY
-721 SASTLELV
+721 SASSLDLNA
-729 SRNTLA
+729 RNALA
-735 NAVAPST
+735 NAVAPSST
-742 VPENKRFKFS
+742 PLEHRFQFS
-752 DPEQNH
+752 NPEQNH
-758 FLFAWHDAQL
+758 FLFSWHPSHL
-768 LAQYGGG
+768 LVQYGGG

-794 ASVPAWF
+794 ATVPAWF
-801 CVSTEAFKTFLAE
+801 CVSTEAFKAFLAE
-814 NHLDSQIAPHITT
+814 NNLDSQISPHITT
-827 TEGLEAFHASL
+827 PEGLEAFHAAL
-838 TQKVMASKLS
+838 TQKIMAAPLS
-848 TAMIQELTA
+848 SSMTQEITA
-857 LVAYLASTSTSSS
+857 LIQYLTSTSNSSS
-870 TAKPY
+870 TSKPY

-904 MDEIVVAL
+904 MDDIINAL

-967 HVSLVEAVWGQ
+967 NVSLVEAVWGQ

-993 VERGSHGKVKQTLVP
+993 VERGPQGKVKESLVP

-1013 MRNGGGADGTD
+1013 VRNGGGAEGAD
-1024 ATGLIAVDVPEP
+1024 ATGLVAVDVPEP
-1036 KVSAAALTHDRARA
+1036 KSSAAALTHDRARA
-1050 VGATVSG
+1050 VGTTVSG

-1104 FETSSETLHESHI
+1104 SEASSETLGESHI
-1117 STGSTES
+1117 SIAS
-1124 SAAFNGRETKGKG
+1124 SAESKGKTKG
-1137 KSELFDLTAIA
+1137 EDIDLSSIA
-1148 GRAMDSLAAP
+1148 GRAMDALAAP

-1199 AFLGTPKNLMQA
+1199 TFLGTPTKLVQA
-1211 NEDALV
+1211 NEDALI

-1268 EREFKKILDARP
+1268 EKEFKKILEARP

-1290 VLKYLSAY
+1290 VLKYISAY
-1298 RNIDRIVNKFFVTF
+1298 RNIDRIVNKFFANF
-1312 DVFYS
+1312 DAFYS
-1317 AGREMDFSSMSLEE
+1317 SGREMNFTTMSLEE
-1331 ISIYYKRNASTLLRD
+1331 IAHYYKKNASALLRD

-1368 AKHLVEPKAKA
+1368 AKHLVETKAA
-1379 SASANGGVAPT
+1379 PATGDAAPT
-1390 AEEAAAAAA
+1390 AAEVAAAAA

-1415 DVESAKPTKMLMEIA
+1415 DVESAKPTKMLMDIA
-1430 KSIDSTIEY
+1430 KSIDTTIEY
-1439 PALGVWFTGHKDEI
+1439 PELGIWFTTHKDEV
-1453 LKAIKPEENHWILR
+1453 LKAIKPEENQWILR

-1479 ELLAGLQL
+1479 ELLAGLKV
-1487 TEPGTE
+1487 TEPGKQ

-1546 RAYEVEDLDKRE
+1546 KAYEVEDLDKRE
-1558 QQIRAAAET
+1558 QMIRAAAEA
-1567 LVHQKLKGTQLVIF
+1567 LVHQKLKGTQLKLF
-1581 MWLLRNTRRVVKHRE
+1581 LWLLRNTRRVVKHRE

-1627 KEQDVFYLTTEELL
+1627 AEQDVFYLTTEELL

-1655 LTNLRKTEFDGYVAD
+1655 LTNLRKSEFAGYAAD

-1734 ITETRDL
+1734 ISETRDL

-1804 VKMDAGK
+1804 IKMDAGK

-1816 LDELEALEKEKEG
+1816 LDELEALEKEG
-1829 ESAEQPGTEVAP
+1829 AAAAAATSVVAEEVAP
-1841 AAA
+1841 VAA

>member
-1 MSPAVIEVPVA
+1 MSPAITEVPPTA
-12 TAPAASPAKTIAIS
+12 TNIASPAKEIAIS
-26 QLHNFLSEGFPDIF
+26 QLHDFLSGGFPDIF
-40 RWSLQRAPTAEELNG
+40 RWSLHRAPTQEELNG
-55 NLCSLFNA
+55 NLCALFNA
-63 MFEHLRTTLPT
+63 MFTHFRSTLPE
-74 NEPSPDCFIFT
+74 NDPSPDCFIFT
-85 EPGKPSVSF
+85 EPGKPSVTF
-94 DDLCSRISHFT
+94 DEICARITHFT
-105 QILAKEGAKSSGN
+105 QILAQDGSVKAKG
-118 GKSRALGQGD
+118 GVKPLVQGD
-128 KVLVLS
+128 KVLILS

-162 RAKMNVCIESVLPIT
+162 RAKMNVCIESVLPIS

-189 KWILSRAVP
+189 KWLLSRAVP
-198 ALKNIPNVVEIPVN
+198 ALKKIPNVVEIPVN
-212 VDKKILAMAP
+212 VDKKILNSVP
-222 KTIPVISVAGDA
+222 RLIPITPVPGNT

-260 QTIAVFCQREIK
+260 QTIAVFCQKEIRGTNSDL
-272 ACKTEF
+272 A
-278 PPTAAS
+278 PPS
-284 AKSTES
+284 PNS
-290 PESSSST
+290 PEST
-297 TATSSHKP
+297 PVEPTRVSHKP
-305 VKSVT
+305 VKVVT

-332 NPAGVNPGPLLQA
+332 NPAGVSPAPLLQA
-345 MVRHNVQVA
+345 MIRHNVQVA

-360 FLRLLQHLEQTGGVD
+360 FLRLLQHLEETGGVD
-375 QYGKFVNPLPVRVLC
+375 QYGKFINPLPVRVLC

-405 RGVKGAAFIFYGA
+405 RGVKGSAFIFYGA

-430 ERILLEANPAS
+430 ERILLEANTS
-441 TGHSLASP
+441 TQQESKVQKS
-449 KATKASKRI
+449 KASNRI
-458 SRLDFSSPD
+458 SRLDFNAD
-467 SESGFE
+467 SDSGFE

-478 AICVGHVN
+478 ALCVGHVN
-486 LDGGFS
+486 LDGGFF

-501 EEEDG
+501 EEG
-506 KQFLDLGHIGE
+506 GQQFLELGHIGE

-532 DERIIHEKP
+532 DKRIIHEKV
-541 SEANGGKDRIWL
+541 SVTNGGKDRIWL
-553 RTGDCGYLDCAHR
+553 RTGDCGYLDASHR

-571 RASWVVKENSED
+571 RASWVVNEKAGEE
-583 DGVEGNLHSLR
+583 GVEQGLNSLR

-616 VVFMPSGTTGKPA
+616 VVFMPSKSTGKPA
-629 LFVEAPNGLALAAHT
+629 LFVEVPNGLALAAHT
-644 LVLEHL
+644 LILEHL

-664 RQLPRDKRHASKIN
+664 RKLPRDKRHASKIN
-678 TMALTK
+678 TMALEK
-684 MIKGKK
+684 MIKDKK
-690 ASDKVVVQRG
+690 ATDKVAVQRS
-700 DISGTVNDSLR
+700 DISGTLNDVLR
-711 RGITSTSLKN
+711 RGMTSTSLKN
-721 SASTLELV
+721 SASSLDLV
-729 SRNTLA
+729 GRNTLA
-735 NAVAPST
+735 NSST
-742 VPENKRFKFS
+742 PLPYEKRFEFAN
-752 DPEQNH
+752 PEQNH
-758 FLFAWHDAQL
+758 FLFSWHPSNI
-768 LAQYGGG
+768 LAQFGGG

-780 ATLTNLVSRVPGVR
+780 ATLTNLVSKVPGVR
-794 ASVPAWF
+794 ATVPAWF
-801 CVSTEAFKTFLAE
+801 CVSTEAFKTFLTE
-814 NHLDSQIAPHITT
+814 NHLESQIAPHLSTP
-827 TEGLEAFHASL
+827 EGLEAFHAAL
-838 TQKVMASKLS
+838 TKKILAAPLS
-848 TAMIQELTA
+848 AAMLQELTA
-857 LVAYLASTSTSSS
+857 LIQHLTSTSTSSS
-870 TAKPY
+870 KPY

-904 MDEIVVAL
+904 MDEIVLAL
-912 KKCWLSAFA
+912 KSCWLSAFA
-921 PRVMSHRLACGLP
+921 PRVMSHRLACQLP

-945 IMVDSEC
+945 IMVDSES

-967 HVSLVEAVWGQ
+967 NVSLVEAVWGQ

-993 VERGSHGKVKQTLVP
+993 VERGLQGKVKETLVP

-1013 MRNGGGADGTD
+1013 VRNGGGAAGTD
-1024 ATGLIAVDVPEP
+1024 ATGLVAVDVPES
-1036 KVSAAALTHDRARA
+1036 KINAAALTHDRARA
-1050 VGATVSG
+1050 VGATVTS
-1057 LESLIG
+1057 LEALIG

-1090 PPASFFIATDPAHK
+1090 PPASFFIATDPVQNPEAA
-1104 FETSSETLHESHI
+1104 ENLQESSISVESSTSSGI
-1117 STGSTES
+1117 SK
-1124 SAAFNGRETKGKG
+1124 AKGKND
-1137 KSELFDLTAIA
+1137 SVNVNFSSIA
-1148 GRAMDSLAAP
+1148 SRAMDALAAP

-1191 RIVYETML
+1191 RIVYETMMT
-1199 AFLGTPKNLMQA
+1199 FLGTPPKLIQA

-1261 QEGNADM
+1261 QDGNADM
-1268 EREFKKILDARP
+1268 EKEFKKILDERY
-1280 KFNAWHRTNL
+1280 KFNAWHRTRL
-1290 VLKYLSAY
+1290 VLKYISAY
-1298 RNIDRIVNKFFVTF
+1298 RNIDRIVNDFFAKF
-1312 DVFYS
+1312 DAFYS
-1317 AGREMDFSSMSLEE
+1317 VGREMDFSAMSLQQ
-1331 ISIYYKRNASTLLRD
+1331 ISTYYRVNASTLLRE
-1346 WKAPVINDLLVMGF
+1346 WKAPVVNDLLVMGF

-1368 AKHLVEPKAKA
+1368 AKHLVEPKAKPVPG
-1379 SASANGGVAPT
+1379 SASLT
-1390 AEEAAAAAA
+1390 AEQEAAAAA

-1430 KSIDSTIEY
+1430 KSVDTTLEY
-1439 PALGVWFTGHKDEI
+1439 PALGAWFVGHKNEI
-1453 LKAIKPEENHWILR
+1453 LRAIKPEESQWILR
-1467 STILKLSFVKAS
+1467 STILKLSFVKAN
-1479 ELLAGLQL
+1479 ELIQGLRV
-1487 TEPGTE
+1487 TEPGVS

-1534 FVIDAIAGYVRT
+1534 FVIDAIAGYIRT
-1546 RAYEVEDLDKRE
+1546 KAYEVEDLDKRE
-1558 QQIRAAAET
+1558 QQIRAAAEA
-1567 LVHQKLKGTQLVIF
+1567 LVHQKLKGTQLVLF
-1581 MWLLRNTRRVVKHRE
+1581 LWLLRNTRRVVKHRE
-1596 NLRFARSKV
+1596 NLRFARSKA
-1605 FGVMRR
+1605 FGVFRR

-1616 GHQLVALGALD
+1616 GRQLVALDALETE
-1627 KEQDVFYLTTEELL
+1627 KDVFYLTTEELM

-1655 LTNLRKTEFDGYVAD
+1655 LTKLRKNEFDGYLAD

-1709 PEPGVLKGVSCCPGI
+1709 PEPGVLKGVSCCPGV

-1734 ITETRDL
+1734 ISETRDL

-1804 VKMDAGK
+1804 IKMDAGK

-1816 LDELEALEKEKEG
+1816 LDELEALEKEG
-1829 ESAEQPGTEVAP
+1829 G
-1841 AAA
+1841 AAAEVTAEVTSAAA

>member
-1 MSPAVIEVPVA
+1 MSSGITQASIQ
-12 TAPAASPAKTIAIS
+12 TGAAKKIAIS
-26 QLHNFLSEGFPDIF
+26 NLHDFLSNGFPDIF
-40 RWSLQRAPTAEELNG
+40 RWSLDRPPTTEELNG

-63 MFEHLRTTLPT
+63 MFIHFRNTLPA

-85 EPGKPSVSF
+85 EPGKPSVTY
-94 DDLCSRISHFT
+94 DELCSRISHFT
-105 QILAKEGAKSSGN
+105 QILAHEGNVKAKSN
-118 GKSRALGQGD
+118 TKPLRKGD
-128 KVLVLS
+128 KVLILS

-162 RAKMNVCIESVLPIT
+162 RAKMNICIDSVLPIT
-177 HIVTNMKLTAFK
+177 HIVTNMKLTSFK
-189 KWILSRAVP
+189 KWVLSRAIP
-198 ALKNIPNVVEIPVN
+198 ALKKIPNVVEIPVN
-212 VDKKILAMAP
+212 VDKKILASVPA
-222 KTIPVISVAGDA
+222 TIPITSMSGDK

-272 ACKTEF
+272 GSPAET
-278 PPTAAS
+278 S
-284 AKSTES
+284 AEADSVKV
-290 PESSSST
+290 
-297 TATSSHKP
+297 AHNP
-305 VKSVT
+305 VKAVT

-332 NPAGVNPGPLLQA
+332 NPAGVNPAPLLQA

-360 FLRLLQHLEQTGGVD
+360 FIRLLEHLEQTAGVD
-375 QYGKFVNPLPVRVLC
+375 SHGKFLSPLPVKVLC

-405 RGVKGAAFIFYGA
+405 RGVKGSAFIFYGA
-418 SEAEPISKIRVE
+418 SEAEPISKIKVE
-430 ERILLEANPAS
+430 ERILLESIPS
-441 TGHSLASP
+441 IDP
-449 KATKASKRI
+449 KSIQKSKSSNRI
-458 SRLDFSSPD
+458 SRLDFSSIESD
-467 SESGFE
+467 SGFD
-473 GGNVN
+473 GGNLN

-486 LDGGFS
+486 LDGGFAL
-492 HTAIAPLDG
+492 TAIAPMDP
-501 EEEDG
+501 EDESEM
-506 KQFLDLGHIGE
+506 QFLGLGNIGE

-532 DERIIHEKP
+532 DNRIIHEHP
-541 SEANGGKDRIWL
+541 SPANGEKDRIWL
-553 RTGDCGYLDCAHR
+553 RTGDCGYFDSANR

-571 RASWVVKENSED
+571 RASWVVKED
-583 DGVEGNLHSLR
+583 DEENRLNSLR

-608 GPSHGITY
+608 GASHGVTY
-616 VVFMPSGTTGKPA
+616 VVFMPSGTTGNPA
-629 LFVEAPNGLALAAHT
+629 LFVEAPNGLPLIAHS
-644 LVLEHL
+644 LILEHL

-664 RQLPRDKRHASKIN
+664 RKLPRDKRHASKIN

-684 MIKGKK
+684 ITRDKK
-690 ASDKVVVQRG
+690 ATDKIIVQRS
-700 DISGTVNDSLR
+700 DISGTLNDRLR
-711 RGITSTSLKN
+711 HGITITSIKQSSSSL
-721 SASTLELV
+721 SIA
-729 SRNTLA
+729 SRNTSA
-735 NAVAPST
+735 NVSVADGFTSEPLF
-742 VPENKRFKFS
+742 EFS
-752 DPEQNH
+752 DPEQNN
-758 FLFAWHDAQL
+758 FLFAWHSASI

-780 ATLTNLVSRVPGVR
+780 ATLTNLVNRVPGVR
-794 ASVPAWF
+794 ATVPAWF
-801 CVSTEAFKTFLAE
+801 CVSTEAFKAFLAE
-814 NHLDSQIAPHITT
+814 HHLDSQINPHVTT
-827 TEGLEAFHASL
+827 PEGLESFHASL
-838 TQKVMASKLS
+838 TQKVMTAPLSASM
-848 TAMIQELTA
+848 TQELTA
-857 LVAYLASTSTSSS
+857 LIEYLSSTSTSSVG
-870 TAKPY
+870 KPY

-904 MDEIVVAL
+904 MDEIIDAL
-912 KKCWLSAFA
+912 KRCWLSAFA
-921 PRVMSHRLACGLP
+921 PRVMSHRLTCGLP

-940 GVVVQ
+940 GVVIQ

-967 HVSLVEAVWGQ
+967 NASLVEAVWGQ

-993 VERGSHGKVKQTLVP
+993 VEHGLNGKVKETLVP

-1013 MRNGGGADGTD
+1013 VRSHGTSEGVD
-1024 ATGLIAVDVPEP
+1024 SAGLVPVDVPEH
-1036 KVSAAALTHDRARA
+1036 KVSAAALTQSRARS
-1050 VGATVSG
+1050 VGLTVTS

-1063 TPVDFEWAFQEE
+1063 TPVDFEWAYQEE
-1075 DSMLYCLQVRPIVNL
+1075 DPMLYCLQVRPIVNL
-1090 PPASFFIATDPAHK
+1090 PPASFFIAMDPSKSQA
-1104 FETSSETLHESHI
+1104 SSDTLLDSNESRV
-1117 STGSTES
+1117 SS
-1124 SAAFNGRETKGKG
+1124 SASSIMSNHNSKND
-1137 KSELFDLTAIA
+1137 LVDLTSIATKAI
-1148 GRAMDSLAAP
+1148 DSLAP
-1158 QGMNVTLWDNS
+1158 QGMNITLWDNS

-1199 AFLGTPKNLMQA
+1199 TFLGTPPKYMQDR
-1211 NEDALV
+1211 EDAFV

-1268 EREFKKILDARP
+1268 EKEFKKILDARP
-1280 KFNAWHRTNL
+1280 KFNSWHKTRL
-1290 VLKYLSAY
+1290 LLKYISAY
-1298 RNIDRIVNKFFVTF
+1298 RNIDRIVNDFFVNF
-1312 DVFYS
+1312 DAFYS
-1317 AGREMDFSSMSLEE
+1317 SGRELDFNSMSLED
-1331 ISIYYKRNASTLLRD
+1331 IAHYYKKNASALLRD

-1360 FGTLKSFI
+1360 FGSLKSFI
-1368 AKHLVEPKAKA
+1368 AKHLIEPKAA
-1379 SASANGGVAPT
+1379 SSSGASEPT
-1390 AEEAAAAAA
+1390 AEEAKAIAA

-1430 KSIDSTIEY
+1430 KNIDSTIEY
-1439 PALGVWFTGHKDEI
+1439 PNLGHWFQNHKDEI
-1453 LKAIKPEENHWILR
+1453 LKAIKPEGGQWILR

-1479 ELLAGLQL
+1479 ELLAELNKH
-1487 TEPGTE
+1487 EPGKQ

-1546 RAYEVEDLDKRE
+1546 KAYEVEDLDKRE
-1558 QQIRAAAET
+1558 QQIRAAAEA
-1567 LVHQKLKGTQLVIF
+1567 LVHQKLKGTQLKIF

-1616 GHQLVALGALD
+1616 GHQLVKLGALET
-1627 KEQDVFYLTTEELL
+1627 EQDVFFLTTDELM

-1655 LTNLRKTEFDGYVAD
+1655 LTKIRKVEFDGYLAD
-1670 ANAPPERFVT
+1670 ANAPPERFIT
-1680 RGAAGVYMWYPHIL
+1680 RGAAGVYIWYPHIL
-1694 ADLDLLKDAEDSNGP
+1694 ADLDLLKDTEDSNGP

-1734 ITETRDL
+1734 ISETRDL
-1741 DGEILV
+1741 NNEILV

-1804 VKMDAGK
+1804 IRMDAGK
-1811 GKVYI
+1811 GRVYI
-1816 LDELEALEKEKEG
+1816 LDEIEALEKEKE
-1829 ESAEQPGTEVAP
+1829 SNCVQHAEITPVA
-1841 AAA
+1841 A

>member
-1 MSPAVIEVPVA
+1 MSPAVTEVLPTA
-12 TAPAASPAKTIAIS
+12 TNTASPAKEIAIS
-26 QLHNFLSEGFPDIF
+26 QLHDFLSGGFPDIF
-40 RWSLQRAPTAEELNG
+40 RWSLSRAPTQEELNG
-55 NLCSLFNA
+55 NLCALFNA
-63 MFEHLRTTLPT
+63 MFTHFRSTLPE
-74 NEPSPDCFIFT
+74 NDPSPDCFIFT
-85 EPGKPSVSF
+85 EPGKPSVTF
-94 DDLCSRISHFT
+94 DEICARITHFT
-105 QILAKEGAKSSGN
+105 QILAQDGSVKAKSGV
-118 GKSRALGQGD
+118 KPLVQGD
-128 KVLVLS
+128 KVLILS

-162 RAKMNVCIESVLPIT
+162 RAKMNVCIESVLPIS

-189 KWILSRAVP
+189 KWVLSRAVP
-198 ALKNIPNVVEIPVN
+198 ALKKIPNVVEIPVN
-212 VDKKILAMAP
+212 VDQKILNSVP
-222 KTIPVISVAGDA
+222 KLIPITSVPGNT

-260 QTIAVFCQREIK
+260 QTIAVFCQKEIRGTNSDLTTPSPK
-272 ACKTEF
+272 
-278 PPTAAS
+278 
-284 AKSTES
+284 S
-290 PESSSST
+290 PES
-297 TATSSHKP
+297 TSDAPARVPHKP
-305 VKSVT
+305 VKVVT

-332 NPAGVNPGPLLQA
+332 NPAGVSPAPLLQA
-345 MVRHNVQVA
+345 MIRHNVQVA

-360 FLRLLQHLEQTGGVD
+360 FLRLLQHLEETDGVD

-405 RGVKGAAFIFYGA
+405 RGVKGSAFIFYGA

-430 ERILLEANPAS
+430 ERILLEANTSAQQES
-441 TGHSLASP
+441 KVQKS
-449 KATKASKRI
+449 KASNRI
-458 SRLDFSSPD
+458 SRLDFNVD
-467 SESGFE
+467 SDSGFE

-478 AICVGHVN
+478 ALCVGHVN
-486 LDGGFS
+486 LD
-492 HTAIAPLDG
+492 APLDG
-501 EEEDG
+501 EEG
-506 KQFLDLGHIGE
+506 GQQFLELGHIGE

-532 DERIIHEKP
+532 NKRIIHEKA
-541 SEANGGKDRIWL
+541 SETNGGKDRIWL
-553 RTGDCGYLDCAHR
+553 RTGDCGYLDAAHR

-571 RASWVVKENSED
+571 RASWVVTEKAGEE
-583 DGVEGNLHSLR
+583 GVEQGLNSLR
-594 YWPIA
+594 YWPIS

-608 GPSHGITY
+608 GSSHGVTY
-616 VVFMPSGTTGKPA
+616 VVFMPSKSTGKPA
-629 LFVEAPNGLALAAHT
+629 LFVEAPKGLALAAHT
-644 LVLEHL
+644 LILEHL

-664 RQLPRDKRHASKIN
+664 RKLPRDKRHASKIN
-678 TMALTK
+678 TMALEK
-684 MIKGKK
+684 MIKDKK
-690 ASDKVVVQRG
+690 ATDKVTVQRS
-700 DISGTVNDSLR
+700 DISGTLNDVLR
-711 RGITSTSLKN
+711 RGMTSTSLKN
-721 SASTLELV
+721 SASSLDLV
-729 SRNTLA
+729 GRNTLA
-735 NAVAPST
+735 NTST
-742 VPENKRFKFS
+742 SLHHEKRFDFAS
-752 DPEQNH
+752 SEQNH
-758 FLFAWHDAQL
+758 FLFSWHSSNM

-780 ATLTNLVSRVPGVR
+780 ATLTNLVSKIPGVR
-794 ASVPAWF
+794 ATVPAWF

-814 NHLDSQIAPHITT
+814 NHLETQITPHLTT
-827 TEGLEAFHASL
+827 PEGLESFHASL
-838 TQKVMASKLS
+838 TEKIMAAPLS
-848 TAMIQELTA
+848 TSMRQELTA
-857 LVAYLASTSTSSS
+857 LIQHLISTSTSSS
-870 TAKPY
+870 KPY

-904 MDEIVVAL
+904 MDEIVLAL

-921 PRVMSHRLACGLP
+921 PRVMSHRLACQLP

-967 HVSLVEAVWGQ
+967 NVSLVEAVWGQ

-984 GAAEPDSFE
+984 GAAEPDSYE
-993 VERGSHGKVKQTLVP
+993 VERGLHGKVKETLVP

-1024 ATGLIAVDVPEP
+1024 ATGLVAVDVPEP

-1050 VGATVSG
+1050 VGATVTA
-1057 LESLIG
+1057 LEGLIG

-1090 PPASFFIATDPAHK
+1090 PPASFFIATDPVQKPEATA
-1104 FETSSETLHESHI
+1104 ENLQESTISVESSTSSTSK
-1117 STGSTES
+1117 
-1124 SAAFNGRETKGKG
+1124 AKGKNDNV
-1137 KSELFDLTAIA
+1137 KIDFSSIA
-1148 GRAMDSLAAP
+1148 SRAMDALAAP

-1191 RIVYETML
+1191 RIVYETMMT
-1199 AFLGTPKNLMQA
+1199 FLGTPPKLIQA

-1261 QEGNADM
+1261 QDGNADM
-1268 EREFKKILDARP
+1268 EKEFKKILDERY
-1280 KFNAWHRTNL
+1280 KFNAWHRTRL
-1290 VLKYLSAY
+1290 VLKYISAY
-1298 RNIDRIVNKFFVTF
+1298 RNIDRIVNDFFAKF
-1312 DVFYS
+1312 DAFYS
-1317 AGREMDFSSMSLEE
+1317 VGREMDFSAMSLQQ
-1331 ISIYYKRNASTLLRD
+1331 ISTYYRVNASTLLRE
-1346 WKAPVINDLLVMGF
+1346 WKAPVVNDLLVMGF

-1368 AKHLVEPKAKA
+1368 AKHLVEPKAKPVPG
-1379 SASANGGVAPT
+1379 SAAPT
-1390 AEEAAAAAA
+1390 AEQEAAAAA

-1415 DVESAKPTKMLMEIA
+1415 DVESAKPTKMLMDIA
-1430 KSIDSTIEY
+1430 KSVDSTLEY
-1439 PALGVWFTGHKDEI
+1439 PGLGAWFVRHKDEI
-1453 LKAIKPEENHWILR
+1453 LRAIKPEESHWILR

-1479 ELLAGLQL
+1479 ELLQGLSV
-1487 TEPGTE
+1487 TEPGVS

-1498 VVADVLAMILEFL
+1498 VVADVLANILEFL

-1521 LKLEEKDLNDDPA
+1521 LKLEEQDLNDDPA

-1546 RAYEVEDLDKRE
+1546 KAYEVEDLDKRE
-1558 QQIRAAAET
+1558 QQIRAAAEA
-1567 LVHQKLKGTQLVIF
+1567 LVHQKLKGTQLVLF
-1581 MWLLRNTRRVVKHRE
+1581 LWLLRNTRRVVKHRE
-1596 NLRFARSKV
+1596 NLRFARSKA
-1605 FGVMRR
+1605 FGVFRR

-1616 GHQLVALGALD
+1616 GRQLVALDAL
-1627 KEQDVFYLTTEELL
+1627 EAERDVFYLTTEELM

-1655 LTNLRKTEFDGYVAD
+1655 LTKLRKNEFEGYLAD

-1680 RGAAGVYMWYPHIL
+1680 RGAAGVYIWYPHIL

-1709 PEPGVLKGVSCCPGI
+1709 PEPGVLKGVSCCPGV

-1734 ITETRDL
+1734 ISETRDL

-1816 LDELEALEKEKEG
+1816 LDELEALEKE
-1829 ESAEQPGTEVAP
+1829 AV
-1841 AAA
+1841 AAAEATAEVTPVAA

>member
-1 MSPAVIEVPVA
+1 MSPAITEVSAVA
-12 TAPAASPAKTIAIS
+12 TSTGTAKTIAIS
-26 QLHNFLSEGFPDIF
+26 QLHNFLSNGFPDIF
-40 RWSLQRAPTAEELNG
+40 RWSLERAPTAEELNG

-63 MFEHLRTTLPT
+63 MFEHLRSALPAS
-74 NEPSPDCFIFT
+74 EPSPDCFIFT
-85 EPGKPSVSF
+85 EPGKPSVTF
-94 DDLCSRISHFT
+94 DELCSRISHFT
-105 QILAKEGAKSSGN
+105 QILAQEGAFKSSS
-118 GKSRALGQGD
+118 GKTKALRQGD

-134 SLGVD
+134 SLGVE

-198 ALKNIPNVVEIPVN
+198 ALKKIPNVVEIPVN
-212 VDKKILAMAP
+212 VDKRVLASAP
-222 KTIPVISVAGDA
+222 KTIPITSVSGNT

-260 QTIAVFCQREIK
+260 QTIAVFCQKEIK
-272 ACKTEF
+272 ASNTDF
-278 PPTAAS
+278 PATRSPTKPA
-284 AKSTES
+284 
-290 PESSSST
+290 ESSETPSARVQKHS
-297 TATSSHKP
+297 P

-345 MVRHNVQVA
+345 MIRHNVQVA

-375 QYGKFVNPLPVRVLC
+375 QYGKFLSPLPVRVLC

-430 ERILLEANPAS
+430 ERILLEASPSAS
-441 TGHSLASP
+441 GHSLTSSQEAKGS
-449 KATKASKRI
+449 SRI
-458 SRLDFSSPD
+458 SRLDFSTTD
-467 SESGFE
+467 SESAFE

-492 HTAIAPLDG
+492 RTAVAPLDG
-501 EEEDG
+501 KEDNG
-506 KQFLDLGHIGE
+506 KQFLELGHIGE

-532 DERIIHEKP
+532 DERIIHESP
-541 SEANGGKDRIWL
+541 SVANGGKDRIWL
-553 RTGDCGYLDCAHR
+553 RTGDCGYLDSAQR

-571 RASWVVKENSED
+571 RASWVVKEDCED
-583 DGVEGNLHSLR
+583 DGVEGSLHSLR

-608 GPSHGITY
+608 GSSHGITY

-629 LFVEAPNGLALAAHT
+629 LFVEAPKGLALAAHT
-644 LVLEHL
+644 LILEHL

-664 RQLPRDKRHASKIN
+664 RKLPRDKRHASKIN

-684 MIKGKK
+684 MIKDKK
-690 ASDKVVVQRG
+690 ASEKVVIQRG
-700 DISGTVNDSLR
+700 DISGTLNDSLR
-711 RGITSTSLKN
+711 RGMTSTSLKN
-721 SASTLELV
+721 SASSLEFIAH
-729 SRNTLA
+729 STLA
-735 NAVAPST
+735 NAVALSS
-742 VPENKRFKFS
+742 VPEAQRFNFS
-752 DPEQNH
+752 NPEQNH
-758 FLFAWHDAQL
+758 FLFAWHDSKL
-768 LAQYGGG
+768 LIQYGGG

-780 ATLTNLVSRVPGVR
+780 ATLTKLVSRVPGVH
-794 ASVPAWF
+794 ATVPAWF
-801 CVSTEAFKTFLAE
+801 CVSTEAFKSFLAE

-827 TEGLEAFHASL
+827 PEGLDSFHASL
-838 TQKVMASKLS
+838 AQKIMTAPLS
-848 TAMIQELTA
+848 SSMIQELTA
-857 LVAYLASTSTSSS
+857 LVGFLTTTSTSSS
-870 TAKPY
+870 TAKPF

-904 MDEIVVAL
+904 MDEIVAAL
-912 KKCWLSAFA
+912 KKCWISAFA

-967 HVSLVEAVWGQ
+967 NVALVEAVWGQ

-993 VERGSHGKVKQTLVP
+993 VQRGPHGKVKETLVP

-1013 MRNGGGADGTD
+1013 IRNRGDVEGTD

-1036 KVSAAALTHDRARA
+1036 KASAAALSYDRARA
-1050 VGATVSG
+1050 VGATVTG

-1063 TPVDFEWAFQEE
+1063 TPVDFEWAYQEE
-1075 DSMLYCLQVRPIVNL
+1075 DPMLYCLQVRPIVNL
-1090 PPASFFIATDPAHK
+1090 PPASFFIATDQAPKTDA
-1104 FETSSETLHESHI
+1104 SSESVQESHI
-1117 STGSTES
+1117 SVES
-1124 SAAFNGRETKGKG
+1124 SGSSTASNDKGTNNKGKD
-1137 KSELFDLTAIA
+1137 KSDLIDLSSIA
-1148 GRAMDSLAAP
+1148 GRAMDALAAP

-1199 AFLGTPKNLMQA
+1199 TFLGTPAKLVQA

-1261 QEGNADM
+1261 QDGNADM
-1268 EREFKKILDARP
+1268 EKEFKKILDARP

-1298 RNIDRIVNKFFVTF
+1298 RNIDRIVIKFFVNF
-1312 DVFYS
+1312 DAFYS
-1317 AGREMDFSSMSLEE
+1317 AGREMDFSTMSLQE
-1331 ISIYYKRNASTLLRD
+1331 IATYYKRNASTLLRD

-1368 AKHLVEPKAKA
+1368 AKHLVEPKATATA
-1379 SASANGGVAPT
+1379 SDNGAAPT
-1390 AEEAAAAAA
+1390 AEQAAAVAA

-1439 PALGVWFTGHKDEI
+1439 PTLGNWFINHKDEV
-1453 LKAIKPEENHWILR
+1453 LKAIKPEQNQWILR

-1479 ELLAGLQL
+1479 ELLAGLSV
-1487 TEPGTE
+1487 TEPGIE

-1498 VVADVLAMILEFL
+1498 VVADVLALILEFL

-1546 RAYEVEDLDKRE
+1546 KAYEVEDLDKRE
-1558 QQIRAAAET
+1558 QQIRAAAEA
-1567 LVHQKLKGTQLVIF
+1567 LVHQKLKGTQLMIF
-1581 MWLLRNTRRVVKHRE
+1581 LWLLRNTRRVVKHRE

-1616 GHQLVALGALD
+1616 GRQLVALDAL
-1627 KEQDVFYLTTEELL
+1627 EAEHDVFYLTTEELL

-1655 LTNLRKTEFDGYVAD
+1655 LTKLRKSEFDGYLAD

-1709 PEPGVLKGVSCCPGI
+1709 PEPGVLKGVSCCPGV

-1734 ITETRDL
+1734 ISETRDL

-1804 VKMDAGK
+1804 IKMDAGK

-1816 LDELEALEKEKEG
+1816 LDELEALEKEKENEG
-1829 ESAEQPGTEVAP
+1829 VQQQPIEITP

>member
-1 MSPAVIEVPVA
+1 QSFMNSEITQTSGSVGE
-12 TAPAASPAKTIAIS
+12 AKAIAIS
-26 QLHNFLSEGFPDIF
+26 HLHDFLSKGFPDIF
-40 RWSLQRAPTAEELNG
+40 RWSLHRPPTTEELNG

-63 MFEHLRTTLPT
+63 MFVHFRSALPA
-74 NEPSPDCFIFT
+74 NESSPDCFIFT
-85 EPGKPSVSF
+85 EPGKPSVTY
-94 DDLCSRISHFT
+94 DELCSRISHFA
-105 QILAKEGAKSSGN
+105 QILAQDGTSKARSSGIKPLN
-118 GKSRALGQGD
+118 PGD
-128 KVLVLS
+128 KVLILS

-153 LILLDPFME
+153 LVLLDPFME
-162 RAKMNVCIESVLPIT
+162 RAKMNVCIESVMPIT
-177 HIVTNMKLTAFK
+177 HIVTNMKLSSFK
-189 KWILSRAVP
+189 KWALSRAIP
-198 ALKNIPNVVEIPVN
+198 ALKKITNIVEIPVN
-212 VDKKILAMAP
+212 VDKKILAAAP
-222 KTIPVISVAGDA
+222 KLIPVVSVPGDT

-260 QTIAVFCQREIK
+260 QTIAVFCQREIRGS
-272 ACKTEF
+272 APENG
-278 PPTAAS
+278 PVEIATA
-284 AKSTES
+284 
-290 PESSSST
+290 
-297 TATSSHKP
+297 HKP
-305 VKSVT
+305 VKAVT

-332 NPAGVNPGPLLQA
+332 NPAGVNPAPLLQA
-345 MVRHNVQVA
+345 MIRHNVQVA

-360 FLRLLQHLEQTGGVD
+360 FIRLLEHLEQTGGVD
-375 QYGKFVNPLPVRVLC
+375 QHGKFLSPLPVRVLC

-405 RGVKGAAFIFYGA
+405 RGVKGSAFIFYGA

-430 ERILLEANPAS
+430 ERILLEAAS
-441 TGHSLASP
+441 LNDSTSTQI
-449 KATKASKRI
+449 TKNSNRI
-458 SRLDFSSPD
+458 SRLFDVKSD
-467 SESGFE
+467 SGFE
-473 GGNVN
+473 GGNIN

-486 LDGGFS
+486 LDGGFAL
-492 HTAIAPLDG
+492 TAIASLDA
-501 EEEDG
+501 ENAND
-506 KQFLDLGHIGE
+506 KQFLELGHIGE

-532 DERIIHEKP
+532 DDRIIHEFP

-553 RTGDCGYLDCAHR
+553 RTGDCGYLDSFNR

-571 RASWVVKENSED
+571 RASWVVKENIEED
-583 DGVEGNLHSLR
+583 GIHSLR

-608 GPSHGITY
+608 GPSYGITY
-616 VVFMPSGTTGKPA
+616 VVFMPSGSTRKPA
-629 LFVEAPNGLALAAHT
+629 LFVEVPNGLPLAARS
-644 LVLEHL
+644 LILEHL

-664 RQLPRDKRHASKIN
+664 RKLPRDKRHGSKIN
-678 TMALTK
+678 TMALGK
-684 MIKGKK
+684 LIKDRK
-690 ASDKVVVQRG
+690 ASEKIVIQRSN
-700 DISGTVNDSLR
+700 IAGTINDSLR
-711 RGITSTSLKN
+711 RGITLTSLKQ
-721 SASTLELV
+721 S
-729 SRNTLA
+729 A
-735 NAVAPST
+735 NATDLNAHKSSDAT
-742 VPENKRFKFS
+742 ASVPRYKFV

-758 FLFAWHDAQL
+758 FLFAWHSELL

-780 ATLTNLVSRVPGVR
+780 ATLTNLVSRVQGVR
-794 ASVPAWF
+794 ATVPAWF
-801 CVSTEAFKTFLAE
+801 CVSTEAFKAFLAE
-814 NHLDSQIAPHITT
+814 NNLESQISPHITT
-827 TEGLEAFHASL
+827 PEGLEAFHASL
-838 TQKVMASKLS
+838 TQKIMTAPLS
-848 TAMIQELTA
+848 TSMLQELAA
-857 LVAYLASTSTSSS
+857 LIEYLSSISTSSS

-886 SVSHSF
+886 SVLHSF

-904 MDEIVVAL
+904 MEDIVDAL

-945 IMVDSEC
+945 VMVDSEC

-967 HVSLVEAVWGQ
+967 NVSLVEAVWGQ

-993 VERGSHGKVKQTLVP
+993 VERGFDGKVKETLVP

-1013 MRNGGGADGTD
+1013 VRNGGGSDGAD
-1024 ATGLIAVDVPEP
+1024 ATGLVPVEVPEP
-1036 KVSAAALTHDRARA
+1036 KASAAALTQDRART

-1063 TPVDFEWAFQEE
+1063 TPVDFEWAYQEG
-1075 DSMLYCLQVRPIVNL
+1075 DQMLYCLQVRPIVNL
-1090 PPASFFIATDPAHK
+1090 PPATFFIATDAIK
-1104 FETSSETLHESHI
+1104 SEVPTDTLL
-1117 STGSTES
+1117 GSNVS
-1124 SAAFNGRETKGKG
+1124 SASSNSSIKGKEVKH
-1137 KSELFDLTAIA
+1137 KSKSDLVDLSSIATRAIDA
-1148 GRAMDSLAAP
+1148 LVTPNSLGFAP
-1158 QGMNVTLWDNS
+1158 QGMSVTLWDNS

-1199 AFLGTPKNLMQA
+1199 TFLGTPTKYIQES
-1211 NEDALV
+1211 EDAFI
-1217 NLLGYIRGNVYYN
+1217 NLLGYVRGNVYYN
-1230 LMNWYRLLLLA
+1230 LMNWYRLLLLV

-1261 QEGNADM
+1261 QDGNADIGKV
-1268 EREFKKILDARP
+1268 FKKILDERP
-1280 KFNAWHRTNL
+1280 KFNAWHRSRL
-1290 VLKYLSAY
+1290 LLKYISAY
-1298 RNIDRIVNKFFVTF
+1298 RNIDRIVNEFFATF
-1312 DVFYS
+1312 DDFYS
-1317 AGREMDFSSMSLEE
+1317 AGREMDFNTMSLED
-1331 ISIYYKRNASTLLRD
+1331 IAIYYKRHASALLRN

-1368 AKHLVEPKAKA
+1368 AKHLIEAKA
-1379 SASANGGVAPT
+1379 TPAASGAAAPT
-1390 AEEAAAAAA
+1390 AEEAKAAAA
-1399 DAAAVDSLQND
+1399 DVAAVDSLQND

-1415 DVESAKPTKMLMEIA
+1415 DVESAKPTKMLMDIA
-1430 KSIDSTIEY
+1430 KTIDNTIEY
-1439 PALGVWFTGHKDEI
+1439 PDLGNWFVGHKDEI
-1453 LKAIKPEENHWILR
+1453 LKAVKPEGGQWILR
-1467 STILKLSFVKAS
+1467 STILKLSFVRAR
-1479 ELLAGLQL
+1479 ELLADLNV
-1487 TEPGTE
+1487 TEPGKQ

-1498 VVADVLAMILEFL
+1498 VVADVVAMILEFL

-1534 FVIDAIAGYVRT
+1534 FVIDAVAGYVRT
-1546 RAYEVEDLDKRE
+1546 KAYDVEDLDNRE
-1558 QQIRAAAET
+1558 KQIRAAAEA
-1567 LVHQKLKGTQLVIF
+1567 LVHKKLKGTQLKMF

-1616 GHQLVALGALD
+1616 GHQLVALGALET
-1627 KEQDVFYLTTEELL
+1627 EQDVFYLTTEELL

-1655 LTNLRKTEFDGYVAD
+1655 LTKIRKSEFDGYAAD
-1670 ANAPPERFVT
+1670 ANAPPERFIT

-1709 PEPGVLKGVSCCPGI
+1709 PEPGILKGVSCCPGV

-1741 DGEILV
+1741 NNEILV

-1804 VKMDAGK
+1804 IRMDAGK
-1811 GKVYI
+1811 GRVYI
-1816 LDELEALEKEKEG
+1816 LDELEAIEKG
-1829 ESAEQPGTEVAP
+1829 NATTQGVEVTP

>member
-1 MSPAVIEVPVA
+1 MSPTATEVPAAANAVA
-12 TAPAASPAKTIAIS
+12 HTPSTAAKDIAIS
-26 QLHNFLSEGFPDIF
+26 QLHDFLSGGFPDIF
-40 RWSLQRAPTAEELNG
+40 RWSLHRAPTPEELNG
-55 NLCSLFNA
+55 NLCALFNA
-63 MFEHLRTTLPT
+63 MFTHFRSTLPE
-74 NEPSPDCFIFT
+74 NESSPDCFIFT
-85 EPGKPSVSF
+85 EPGKPSVTF
-94 DDLCSRISHFT
+94 DELCARISHFT
-105 QILAKEGAKSSGN
+105 QVLAQTGSVKTKSGI
-118 GKSRALGQGD
+118 KPLVQGD
-128 KVLVLS
+128 KVLILS

-147 LSLGAT
+147 LALGAT

-162 RAKMNVCIESVLPIT
+162 RAKMSVCIESVLPIT
-177 HIVTNMKLTAFK
+177 HIVTNMKLTSFK

-198 ALKNIPNVVEIPVN
+198 ALKKIPNVVEIPVN
-212 VDKKILAMAP
+212 VDKRVLAAAP
-222 KTIPVISVAGDA
+222 ALIPITSVPGNA

-250 IRRSH
+250 IHRSH

-260 QTIAVFCQREIK
+260 QTIAVFCQQEIK
-272 ACKTEF
+272 GANSE
-278 PPTAAS
+278 PAV
-284 AKSTES
+284 
-290 PESSSST
+290 
-297 TATSSHKP
+297 SHKP
-305 VKSVT
+305 IKAVT

-332 NPAGVNPGPLLQA
+332 NPAGVSPAPLLQA
-345 MVRHNVQVA
+345 MIRHNVQVA

-360 FLRLLQHLEQTGGVD
+360 FLRLLQHLEETDGID
-375 QYGKFVNPLPVRVLC
+375 KYGDFVTPLPVRVLC

-399 ELDIMR
+399 ELDILR
-405 RGVKGAAFIFYGA
+405 RGVKGSAFIFYGA

-430 ERILLEANPAS
+430 ERILLEANPTSQRESSSNAQ
-441 TGHSLASP
+441 
-449 KATKASKRI
+449 KAKASNRI
-458 SRLDFSSPD
+458 SRLDFSSE

-473 GGNVN
+473 GGNAN

-492 HTAIAPLDG
+492 HTAIVPLEG
-501 EEEDG
+501 EAESHG
-506 KQFLDLGHIGE
+506 QQFVERGHIGE

-532 DERIIHEKP
+532 DERIVHEQG

-553 RTGDCGYLDCAHR
+553 RTGDCGYLDSMNR

-571 RASWVVKENSED
+571 RASWVVTENVGEEA
-583 DGVEGNLHSLR
+583 GVERGLSSLR

-608 GPSHGITY
+608 GPTHGVTY
-616 VVFMPSGTTGKPA
+616 VVFMPSKATGKPA
-629 LFVEAPNGLALAAHT
+629 LFVEVPNGLPLAAQS
-644 LVLEHL
+644 LILEHL
-650 QETFDVP
+650 QDTFDVP

-664 RQLPRDKRHASKIN
+664 RKLPRDKRHASKIN
-678 TMALTK
+678 TMALEK
-684 MIKGKK
+684 MIKDKK
-690 ASDKVVVQRG
+690 ATDKVIVQRS
-700 DISGTVNDSLR
+700 DISGTLNDVLR
-711 RGITSTSLKN
+711 RGMTATSLKS
-721 SASTLELV
+721 SASASDLV
-729 SRNTLA
+729 GRNTLA
-735 NAVAPST
+735 NATQSQELPH
-742 VPENKRFKFS
+742 KQRFQFA

-758 FLFAWHDAQL
+758 FLFAWHPSHM

-775 KAKNM
+775 KTKNM
-780 ATLTNLVSRVPGVR
+780 ATLTNLVSKVAGVK
-794 ASVPAWF
+794 ATVPAWF
-801 CVSTEAFKTFLAE
+801 CVSTEAFKAFLAE
-814 NHLDSQIAPHITT
+814 NQLESQIIPHLTT
-827 TEGLEAFHASL
+827 TEGLEAFHAAL
-838 TQKVMASKLS
+838 TDKIMAAPLS
-848 TAMIQELTA
+848 TKMYSELEALIQHLTA
-857 LVAYLASTSTSSS
+857 TSTGSV
-870 TAKPY
+870 KPC

-904 MDEIVVAL
+904 MDEIVLAL

-921 PRVMSHRLACGLP
+921 PRVMSHRLACQLP
-934 VNNVRM
+934 TNNVRM
-940 GVVVQ
+940 GVVIQ

-967 HVSLVEAVWGQ
+967 NVCLVEAVWGQ

-993 VERGSHGKVKQTLVP
+993 VERGPQGKVKETLVP

-1013 MRNGGGADGTD
+1013 VRNTAVGQNAGADYAD
-1024 ATGLIAVDVPEP
+1024 ATGLVAAEVPEP
-1036 KVSAAALTHDRARA
+1036 KASAAALTHDRART

-1057 LESLIG
+1057 LEAMIG
-1063 TPVDFEWAFQEE
+1063 TPVDFEWAYQEE
-1075 DSMLYCLQVRPIVNL
+1075 DPMLYCLQVRPIVNL

-1104 FETSSETLHESHI
+1104 TESLSSETMHESI
-1117 STGSTES
+1117 ISTES
-1124 SAAFNGRETKGKG
+1124 AATNVTAKKNLNGDNVNVDF
-1137 KSELFDLTAIA
+1137 SSIA
-1148 GRAMDSLAAP
+1148 SRAMDALAAP

-1199 AFLGTPKNLMQA
+1199 TFLGTPPKLVQA

-1261 QEGNADM
+1261 QDGNADM
-1268 EREFKKILDARP
+1268 EKEFKKILESRY
-1280 KFNAWHRTNL
+1280 KFNAWHRTRL
-1290 VLKYLSAY
+1290 VLKYISAY
-1298 RNIDRIVNKFFVTF
+1298 RNIDRIVGGFFTNF
-1312 DVFYS
+1312 DAFYS
-1317 AGREMDFSSMSLEE
+1317 AGREIDFSTMSLQQ
-1331 ISIYYKRNASTLLRD
+1331 ISTYYRVNASTLLRD

-1368 AKHLVEPKAKA
+1368 AKHLVEPKAKPA
-1379 SASANGGVAPT
+1379 SPGAAAPT

-1430 KSIDSTIEY
+1430 KAIDTTVEY
-1439 PALGVWFTGHKDEI
+1439 PALGNWFVGHKDEI
-1453 LKAIKPEENHWILR
+1453 LHAIKPEESRWILR
-1467 STILKLSFVKAS
+1467 STILKLSFVKAD
-1479 ELLAGLQL
+1479 ELLKGLSVKEAGV
-1487 TEPGTE
+1487 E

-1498 VVADVLAMILEFL
+1498 VVADILAKILEFL

-1534 FVIDAIAGYVRT
+1534 FVIDAIAGYIRT
-1546 RAYEVEDLDKRE
+1546 KAYEVDDLDKRE
-1558 QQIRAAAET
+1558 QQIRAAAEQ
-1567 LVHQKLKGTQLVIF
+1567 LVHQKLKGTQLKLF

-1596 NLRFARSKV
+1596 NLRFARSKA
-1605 FGVMRR
+1605 FGVFRR

-1616 GHQLVALGALD
+1616 GRQLVALDALD
-1627 KEQDVFYLTTEELL
+1627 AEGDVFYLTTEELM

-1655 LTNLRKTEFDGYVAD
+1655 LTRLRKSEFDGYLAD

-1694 ADLDLLKDAEDSNGP
+1694 ADLDLLKDTEDSNGP
-1709 PEPGVLKGVSCCPGI
+1709 PEPGVLKGVSCCPGM
-1724 VEGVVRVVKD
+1724 VESVVRVVKD
-1734 ITETRDL
+1734 ISETRDL

-1816 LDELEALEKEKEG
+1816 LDELEALEKEG
-1829 ESAEQPGTEVAP
+1829 V
-1841 AAA
+1841 AAATAAAATTGGDGVASEEEKE

>member
-1 MSPAVIEVPVA
+1 MSPSAAEISPSSG
-12 TAPAASPAKTIAIS
+12 PAAAKTIAIS
-26 QLHNFLSEGFPDIF
+26 QLHDFLSGGFPDIF
-40 RWSLQRAPTAEELNG
+40 RWTLHRPPTAEELNG

-63 MFEHLRTTLPT
+63 MFVHFRNTLPA
-74 NEPSPDCFIFT
+74 NDPSPDCFIFT
-85 EPGKPSVSF
+85 EPGRPAVTF
-94 DDLCSRISHFT
+94 DELCSRISHFT
-105 QILAKEGAKSSGN
+105 EVLAQKGSKSS
-118 GKSRALGQGD
+118 KSGSSKPLAQGD
-128 KVLVLS
+128 KVLILS

-162 RAKMNVCIESVLPIT
+162 RAKMNVCIESVLPIS

-198 ALKNIPNVVEIPVN
+198 ALKKIPNVVEIPVN
-212 VDKKILAMAP
+212 VDKKTLASVP
-222 KTIPVISVAGDA
+222 KTIPVISVPGDT

-260 QTIAVFCQREIK
+260 QTIAVFCQKEIK
-272 ACKTEF
+272 ASSAEF
-278 PPTAAS
+278 PTTAKNS
-284 AKSTES
+284 ES
-290 PESSSST
+290 PSFDST
-297 TATSSHKP
+297 PAVSSHKP
-305 VKSVT
+305 VKAVT

-332 NPAGVNPGPLLQA
+332 NPAGVSPAPLLQA
-345 MVRHNVQVA
+345 MIRHNVQVA

-360 FLRLLQHLEQTGGVD
+360 FLRLLQHLEATGGVD
-375 QYGKFVNPLPVRVLC
+375 QYGKFINPLPVRVLC

-405 RGVKGAAFIFYGA
+405 RGVRGAAFIFYGA

-430 ERILLEANPAS
+430 ERILLEANPSSA
-441 TGHSLASP
+441 P
-449 KATKASKRI
+449 KTKGSNNKI
-458 SRLDFSSPD
+458 TQFEGPTE
-467 SESGFE
+467 SESEFE
-473 GGNVN
+473 GGNVH
-478 AICVGHVN
+478 ALCVGHVN

-492 HTAIAPLDG
+492 HTAIVPLDG
-501 EEEDG
+501 EDVKG
-506 KQFLDLGHIGE
+506 QQFLELGHIGE

-532 DERIIHEKP
+532 DDRIVHELP
-541 SEANGGKDRIWL
+541 SEANGNKDRIWL
-553 RTGDCGYLDCAHR
+553 RTGDCGYLDSAQR

-571 RASWVVKENSED
+571 RASWVVRENAD
-583 DGVEGNLHSLR
+583 DGVEGSLNSLC

-608 GPSHGITY
+608 GASHGVTY
-616 VVFMPSGTTGKPA
+616 VVFMPSGATKKPA

-644 LVLEHL
+644 LILEHL

-664 RQLPRDKRHASKIN
+664 RKLPRDKRHASKIN
-678 TMALTK
+678 TMALSK
-684 MIKGKK
+684 MIKDKK

-700 DISGTVNDSLR
+700 DITGSANDSLR
-711 RGITSTSLKN
+711 RGMTSTSLKY
-721 SASTLELV
+721 SASSLDLNART
-729 SRNTLA
+729 TLA
-735 NAVAPST
+735 NAVAPS
-742 VPENKRFKFS
+742 PIPAEQRFKFS
-752 DPEQNH
+752 NPEQNH
-758 FLFAWHDAQL
+758 FLFAWHASPL

-780 ATLTNLVSRVPGVR
+780 ATLTNLVTRVSGVH
-794 ASVPAWF
+794 ATVPAWF
-801 CVSTEAFKTFLAE
+801 CVSTEAFKAFLTE
-814 NHLDSQIAPHITT
+814 NQLESQISPHLTT
-827 TEGLEAFHASL
+827 SEGLEAFHAAL
-838 TQKVMASKLS
+838 TAKIMAAPLS
-848 TAMIQELTA
+848 RSMTQEITA
-857 LVAYLASTSTSSS
+857 LVGFLTSNSTSASNSQ
-870 TAKPY
+870 PY

-904 MDEIVVAL
+904 MGDIITAL

-967 HVSLVEAVWGQ
+967 NVSLVEAVWGQ

-993 VERGSHGKVKQTLVP
+993 VERGFQGKIKETLVP

-1013 MRNGGGADGTD
+1013 VRNGGGADGED

-1036 KVSAAALTHDRARA
+1036 KSSAAALTHDRARA

-1057 LESLIG
+1057 LEALIG

-1090 PPASFFIATDPAHK
+1090 PPAAFFFATDPAPK
-1104 FETSSETLHESHI
+1104 SEASTETLGESHI
-1117 STGSTES
+1117 SIQSTT
-1124 SAAFNGRETKGKG
+1124 SAADTKSKSKG
-1137 KSELFDLTAIA
+1137 DDIDFSSIA
-1148 GRAMDSLAAP
+1148 NRALESLAAP

-1199 AFLGTPKNLMQA
+1199 TFLGTPTKLVQA
-1211 NEDALV
+1211 NEDALI

-1268 EREFKKILDARP
+1268 EKEFKKILDARP

-1290 VLKYLSAY
+1290 VLKYISAY
-1298 RNIDRIVNKFFVTF
+1298 RNIDRIVNKFFANF
-1312 DVFYS
+1312 DAFYS
-1317 AGREMDFSSMSLEE
+1317 AGREMDFTSMSLEE
-1331 ISIYYKRNASTLLRD
+1331 IALYYKKNASTLLRD

-1368 AKHLVEPKAKA
+1368 AKHLVDAKA
-1379 SASANGGVAPT
+1379 TPAAGGAVPT
-1390 AEEAAAAAA
+1390 AAEAAAAAA
-1399 DAAAVDSLQND
+1399 DTAAVDSLQND

-1430 KSIDSTIEY
+1430 KTIDSTIEY
-1439 PALGVWFTGHKDEI
+1439 PGLGAWFIGHKDEI

-1479 ELLAGLQL
+1479 ELLAGLQI
-1487 TEPGTE
+1487 TEADKP

-1521 LKLEEKDLNDDPA
+1521 LKLEEKDLNDDPD
-1534 FVIDAIAGYVRT
+1534 FVINAVAGYVRT
-1546 RAYEVEDLDKRE
+1546 KAYEVDDLDKRE
-1558 QQIRAAAET
+1558 QAIRAAAEA
-1567 LVHQKLKGTQLVIF
+1567 LVHQKLKGTQLKLF
-1581 MWLLRNTRRVVKHRE
+1581 LWLLRNTRRVVKHRE

-1616 GHQLVALGALD
+1616 GHRLVALGALD
-1627 KEQDVFYLTTEELL
+1627 SEQDVFYLTTEELL

-1655 LTNLRKTEFDGYVAD
+1655 LTQLRKTEFDGYAAD

-1709 PEPGVLKGVSCCPGI
+1709 PEPGILKGVSCCPGI
-1724 VEGVVRVVKD
+1724 VEGVVRVAKD
-1734 ITETRDL
+1734 ISETKDL

-1804 VKMDAGK
+1804 VRMDAGK

-1816 LDELEALEKEKEG
+1816 LDELEALEKEG
-1829 ESAEQPGTEVAP
+1829 
-1841 AAA
+1841 AAAAANASGDALAEVEAEGTPVAV

>member
-1 MSPAVIEVPVA
+1 MSPDVPLA
-12 TAPAASPAKTIAIS
+12 TPTASAGAAKSIAIS
-26 QLHNFLSEGFPDIF
+26 QLHDFLSGGFPDIF
-40 RWSLQRAPTAEELNG
+40 RWSLNRPPTTEELNG

-63 MFEHLRTTLPT
+63 MFDHLRSTLPA

-85 EPGKPSVSF
+85 EPEKPSVTF
-94 DDLCSRISHFT
+94 DDLCSRISHFS
-105 QILAKEGAKSSGN
+105 QILAQNGPSKS
-118 GKSRALGQGD
+118 KSTVKPLRQGD
-128 KVLVLS
+128 KVLILS

-139 FFVGSIAC
+139 FFVGSIAV

-177 HIVTNMKLTAFK
+177 HIVTNMRLTAFK

-198 ALKNIPNVVEIPVN
+198 ALKKIPNVVEIPVN
-212 VDKKILAMAP
+212 VDKIILANAP
-222 KTIPVISVAGDA
+222 KIIPITSVPGDT

-260 QTIAVFCQREIK
+260 QTIAVFIQKEIRAVGTDSSAVQSK
-272 ACKTEF
+272 AND
-278 PPTAAS
+278 
-284 AKSTES
+284 STDDT
-290 PESSSST
+290 ST
-297 TATSSHKP
+297 TTTGVHKP
-305 VKSVT
+305 VKAVT

-325 TLIPDNF
+325 TLIPENF
-332 NPAGVNPGPLLQA
+332 NPAGVSPALLLQA
-345 MVRHNVQVA
+345 MIRHNVQVA

-360 FLRLLQHLEQTGGVD
+360 FLRILQHLEETGGVD
-375 QYGKFVNPLPVRVLC
+375 QHGKFLNPLPVRVLC

-430 ERILLEANPAS
+430 ERIILEANPSDTLTSAR
-441 TGHSLASP
+441 
-449 KATKASKRI
+449 KTKASNRI
-458 SRLDFSSPD
+458 SRLDFSKAD
-467 SESGFE
+467 SDSGFE

-486 LDGGFS
+486 LDGGFALTS
-492 HTAIAPLDG
+492 IAPLDG
-501 EEEDG
+501 EETNG
-506 KQFLDLGHIGE
+506 QQFLELGHIGE

-532 DERIIHEKP
+532 DERIIHELP
-541 SEANGGKDRIWL
+541 SEDNGGMNRVWL
-553 RTGDCGYLDCAHR
+553 RTGDCGYLDSAHR

-571 RASWVVKENSED
+571 RASWVVKESSEE
-583 DGVEGNLHSLR
+583 DGLHSLH

-608 GPSHGITY
+608 GPSHGVTY
-616 VVFMPSGTTGKPA
+616 VVFMPSGTTKKPA
-629 LFVEAPNGLALAAHT
+629 LFVEVPKGLPLAAHT
-644 LVLEHL
+644 LILEHL

-664 RQLPRDKRHASKIN
+664 RKLPRDKRHASKIN

-684 MIKGKK
+684 MIKDKK
-690 ASDKVVVQRG
+690 ASDKIVIQRG
-700 DISGTVNDSLR
+700 NISGTLNDSLR
-711 RGITSTSLKN
+711 RGLTATSFKS
-721 SASTLELV
+721 SYGTLGETA
-729 SRNTLA
+729 RNTLA
-735 NAVAPST
+735 NSDASSS
-742 VPENKRFKFS
+742 VPEELRFKFS
-752 DPEQNH
+752 NPEQNL
-758 FLFAWHDAQL
+758 FLFAWHPAQL
-768 LAQYGGG
+768 LVRYGGG

-780 ATLTNLVSRVPGVR
+780 ATLTNLVSRVSGVR
-794 ASVPAWF
+794 ATVPAWF
-801 CVSTEAFKTFLAE
+801 CISTEAFKAFLTE
-814 NHLDSQIAPHITT
+814 NRLDSQIQPHITT
-827 TEGLEAFHASL
+827 PEGLEAFHASL
-838 TQKVMASKLS
+838 TQKIMAAPLPASMS
-848 TAMIQELTA
+848 QEITA
-857 LVAYLASTSTSSS
+857 LVDFLRSTSTSSR
-870 TAKPY
+870 TTKPY

-904 MDEIVVAL
+904 MDEIITAL

-934 VNNVRM
+934 VHNVRM

-967 HVSLVEAVWGQ
+967 NVSLVEAVWGQ

-993 VERGSHGKVKQTLVP
+993 VERGLHGTVKETLVP

-1013 MRNGGGADGTD
+1013 VRNNGDSDSTE
-1024 ATGLIAVDVPEP
+1024 ATGLVPVDIPEP
-1036 KVSAAALTHDRARA
+1036 KASAAALTHIRARA
-1050 VGATVSG
+1050 IGVTVSE

-1063 TPVDFEWAFQEE
+1063 TPVDFEWAYQEE

-1090 PPASFFIATDPAHK
+1090 PPATFFIATDPVK
-1104 FETSSETLHESHI
+1104 SETSSETLDVSNI
-1117 STGSTES
+1117 SIEEPKSKSKS
-1124 SAAFNGRETKGKG
+1124 S
-1137 KSELFDLTAIA
+1137 DLVNLTTIAERAIDA
-1148 GRAMDSLAAP
+1148 LSAP

-1191 RIVYETML
+1191 RIVYETMMG
-1199 AFLGTPKNLMQA
+1199 FLGTPTKLIQA
-1211 NEDALV
+1211 NDDALV

-1230 LMNWYRLLLLA
+1230 LMNWYRLLLLV

-1261 QEGNADM
+1261 QQGNADM
-1268 EREFKKILDARP
+1268 EKEFKKILAARP
-1280 KFNAWHRTNL
+1280 KFGAWTRTNL
-1290 VLKYLSAY
+1290 LLRYISAY
-1298 RNIDRIVNKFFVTF
+1298 RNIDRIVNNFFANF
-1312 DVFYS
+1312 DAFYS
-1317 AGREMDFSSMSLEE
+1317 SGREMNFATMSLEE
-1331 ISIYYKRNASTLLRD
+1331 IALYYKRNASALLRD
-1346 WKAPVINDLLVMGF
+1346 WKAPVVNDLLVMGF

-1368 AKHLVEPKAKA
+1368 AKHLVEPK
-1379 SASANGGVAPT
+1379 SAPAAPGTAVPT
-1390 AEEAAAAAA
+1390 AAEAAAAAA

-1415 DVESAKPTKMLMEIA
+1415 DVESAKPTKRLMETA
-1430 KSIDSTIEY
+1430 KAIDHMIEY
-1439 PALGVWFTGHKDEI
+1439 PGLGEWFAHHKDDV
-1453 LKAIKPEENHWILR
+1453 LQAIKPERNQWILR

-1479 ELLAGLQL
+1479 ELLANLNEK
-1487 TEPGTE
+1487 EPGE
-1493 QPPVQ
+1493 SQPPVHII
-1498 VVADVLAMILEFL
+1498 ADVLAMILEFL

-1521 LKLEEKDLNDDPA
+1521 LKLEEKDLNDDPG
-1534 FVIDAIAGYVRT
+1534 FVVDAISGYIRT
-1546 RAYEVEDLDKRE
+1546 KAYEVDDLDQRE
-1558 QQIRAAAET
+1558 QQIRSAAEA
-1567 LVHQKLKGTQLVIF
+1567 LVHQKLKGTQLLMF

-1616 GHQLVALGALD
+1616 GHQLVQLGAL
-1627 KEQDVFYLTTEELL
+1627 EEERDVFFLTTEELL

-1655 LTNLRKTEFDGYVAD
+1655 LTALRKTEYEGYVAD

-1734 ITETRDL
+1734 ISETRDL
-1741 DGEILV
+1741 NNEILV

-1804 VKMDAGK
+1804 IRMDAGK

-1816 LDELEALEKEKEG
+1816 LDELEALENG
-1829 ESAEQPGTEVAP
+1829 NGSGSAVA
-1841 AAA
+1841 A

>member
-1 MSPAVIEVPVA
+1 MPAVTEVPPTEA
-12 TAPAASPAKTIAIS
+12 SSPAKEIAIS
-26 QLHNFLSEGFPDIF
+26 QLHDFLSEGFPDIF
-40 RWSLQRAPTAEELNG
+40 RWSLRRAPTQEELNG
-55 NLCSLFNA
+55 NLCALFNA
-63 MFEHLRTTLPT
+63 MFTHFRSTLPE
-74 NEPSPDCFIFT
+74 NDPSPDCFIFT
-85 EPGKPSVSF
+85 EAGKPSVTF
-94 DDLCSRISHFT
+94 DEICARITHFT
-105 QILAKEGAKSSGN
+105 QILAQEGKAKSGV
-118 GKSRALGQGD
+118 KPLVQGD
-128 KVLVLS
+128 KVLILS

-162 RAKMNVCIESVLPIT
+162 RAKMNICIESVLPIS

-189 KWILSRAVP
+189 KWVLSRAVP
-198 ALKNIPNVVEIPVN
+198 ALKKIPNVVEIPVN
-212 VDKKILAMAP
+212 VDKKILNSVP
-222 KTIPVISVAGDA
+222 KLIPITSVPGNT

-260 QTIAVFCQREIK
+260 QTIAVFCQKEIRGTNSDL
-272 ACKTEF
+272 AT
-278 PPTAAS
+278 P
-284 AKSTES
+284 STES
-290 PESSSST
+290 ST
-297 TATSSHKP
+297 TPETRAPHKP
-305 VKSVT
+305 VKVVT

-332 NPAGVNPGPLLQA
+332 NPAGVSPAPLLQA
-345 MVRHNVQVA
+345 MIRHNVQVA

-360 FLRLLQHLEQTGGVD
+360 FLRLLQHLEETGGVD
-375 QYGKFVNPLPVRVLC
+375 QFGKFNSSLPVRVLC

-405 RGVKGAAFIFYGA
+405 RGVQGSAFIFYGA

-430 ERILLEANPAS
+430 ERILLEANPSAEAKVQKS
-441 TGHSLASP
+441 
-449 KATKASKRI
+449 KASNRI
-458 SRLDFSSPD
+458 SRLDFSAD
-467 SESGFE
+467 SDSGFE

-478 AICVGHVN
+478 ALCVGHVN
-486 LDGGFS
+486 LDGGFA
-492 HTAIAPLDG
+492 HTAIVPLDG
-501 EEEDG
+501 EKDG
-506 KQFLDLGHIGE
+506 QFLELGHIGE
-517 IVVSGPHVHITTTSD
+517 IVVSGPHVHITATSD
-532 DERIIHEKP
+532 DKRIIHEKA
-541 SEANGGKDRIWL
+541 SEGNGGKDRIWL
-553 RTGDCGYLDCAHR
+553 RTGDCGYLDAAHR

-571 RASWVVKENSED
+571 RASWVVTEKAGD
-583 DGVEGNLHSLR
+583 EGIEQGLNSLR

-616 VVFMPSGTTGKPA
+616 VVFMPSKSTGKPA
-629 LFVEAPNGLALAAHT
+629 LFVEVPKGLALAAHT
-644 LVLEHL
+644 LILEHL

-664 RQLPRDKRHASKIN
+664 RKLPRDKRHASKIN
-678 TMALTK
+678 TMALEK
-684 MIKGKK
+684 MIKDKK
-690 ASDKVVVQRG
+690 ASDKVTVQRSN
-700 DISGTVNDSLR
+700 ISGTLNDVLR
-711 RGITSTSLKN
+711 RGMTSTSLKN
-721 SASTLELV
+721 STSSLDLV
-729 SRNTLA
+729 ERNTLA
-735 NAVAPST
+735 NAST
-742 VPENKRFKFS
+742 SLSHEKRFEFANAGQ
-752 DPEQNH
+752 DH
-758 FLFAWHDAQL
+758 FLFAWHPSNM

-780 ATLTNLVSRVPGVR
+780 ATLTNLVNKVPGVR
-794 ASVPAWF
+794 ATVPAWF

-814 NHLDSQIAPHITT
+814 NHLESQIAPHSTT
-827 TEGLEAFHASL
+827 PEGLEAFHASL
-838 TQKVMASKLS
+838 TEKIMAAPLS
-848 TAMIQELTA
+848 ATMLKELTA
-857 LVAYLASTSTSSS
+857 LIQHLTSTSTSSS

-904 MDEIVVAL
+904 MDEIVLAL

-921 PRVMSHRLACGLP
+921 PRVMSHRLACQLP

-967 HVSLVEAVWGQ
+967 NVSLVEAVWGQ

-993 VERGSHGKVKQTLVP
+993 VERGFQGKVKETLVP

-1024 ATGLIAVDVPEP
+1024 ATGLVAVDVPEP
-1036 KVSAAALTHDRARA
+1036 KVSAAALTQDRARA
-1050 VGATVSG
+1050 VGATVTG
-1057 LESLIG
+1057 LETLIG

-1104 FETSSETLHESHI
+1104 SEASTENLQESSI
-1117 STGSTES
+1117 STES
-1124 SAAFNGRETKGKG
+1124 STSATTKTKGK
-1137 KSELFDLTAIA
+1137 SDNVNVDFSSIASRAIDA
-1148 GRAMDSLAAP
+1148 LAAP

-1191 RIVYETML
+1191 RIVYETMMG
-1199 AFLGTPKNLMQA
+1199 FLGTPPKLIQA

-1268 EREFKKILDARP
+1268 EKEFKKILDQRY
-1280 KFNAWHRTNL
+1280 KFNAWHRTRL
-1290 VLKYLSAY
+1290 VLKYISAY
-1298 RNIDRIVNKFFVTF
+1298 RNIDRIVNDFFAKF
-1312 DVFYS
+1312 DAFYS
-1317 AGREMDFSSMSLEE
+1317 VGREMDFSAMSLQQ
-1331 ISIYYKRNASTLLRD
+1331 ISTYYRVNASTLLRE
-1346 WKAPVINDLLVMGF
+1346 WKAPVVNDLLVMGF

-1368 AKHLVEPKAKA
+1368 AKHLVEPKAKPVPGA
-1379 SASANGGVAPT
+1379 TAPT
-1390 AEEAAAAAA
+1390 AEQEAAAAA

-1430 KSIDSTIEY
+1430 KSVDTTLEY
-1439 PALGVWFTGHKDEI
+1439 PLGPWFVAHKDEI
-1453 LKAIKPEENHWILR
+1453 LRAIKPEESVWILR
-1467 STILKLSFVKAS
+1467 STILKLSFVKAN
-1479 ELLAGLQL
+1479 ELLQGLSVS
-1487 TEPGTE
+1487 EPGVS

-1498 VVADVLAMILEFL
+1498 VVADVLAKILEFL

-1521 LKLEEKDLNDDPA
+1521 LKLEEQDLNDDPA

-1546 RAYEVEDLDKRE
+1546 KAYNVEDLDSRE
-1558 QQIRAAAET
+1558 QQIRAAAEA
-1567 LVHQKLKGTQLVIF
+1567 LVHQKLKGTQLVLF
-1581 MWLLRNTRRVVKHRE
+1581 LWLLRNTRRVVKHRE
-1596 NLRFARSKV
+1596 NLRFARSKA
-1605 FGVMRR
+1605 FGVFRR

-1616 GHQLVALGALD
+1616 GRQLVALDALD
-1627 KEQDVFYLTTEELL
+1627 AEKDVFFLTTEELM

-1655 LTNLRKTEFDGYVAD
+1655 LTKLRKNEFDGYLAD

-1734 ITETRDL
+1734 ISETRDL

-1804 VKMDAGK
+1804 IKMDAGK

-1816 LDELEALEKEKEG
+1816 LDELEALEKAG
-1829 ESAEQPGTEVAP
+1829 GAEVASEEVTP
-1841 AAA
+1841 VAA